1 MDLDQCRKD
10 INNLDKSLLELLA
23 QRRAVTR
30 KVIEDKLEK
39 GLDLRDPKRE
49 GEVLE
54 TLIKA
59 GRKLGLDAHFVTRVF
74 HEVIE
79 DSVRSQESFLQNNL
93 NPTTEK
99 MLCIAY
105 QGVEGAYSYLAGE
118 KFFRGQLDNCS
129 FEGYGNFSDVVAAVE
144 NGQADYAILPI
155 ENTTAGSINA
165 VYDLL
170 LATKLNI
177 VGEEIFPVQH
187 CLLSTEKAPLS
198 TIRRVYSH
206 YQALA
211 QCSDFLSRLKN
222 CVQETYMDTAEAAK
236 KISEDGDP
244 RQAAIASE
252 EAGRIYGLEVL
263 KRNLANQRE
272 NYTRFVIIAPR
283 PSQVDSRVPCK
294 TSLVLSTG
302 HHEGALLKA
311 LSILDHHKINLT
323 KLESRPMQGSPFT
336 YIFYLDFEGNA
347 TDPKIQE
354 ALVGLSG
361 ATNYLRI
368 LGTYPRERHD
378 KTRPS
383 IRSRVPEKVADPQEG
398 DTHEP
403 GTPAPEETAVTAIV
417 DKDPEGRSLTDLS
430 TKPGGTIIRIGET
443 ELGGSE
449 YVVFAGS
456 GCNSSMEQIGAH
468 VRQVSE
474 CGAMILHGSCLEAS
488 DSPFKTR
495 RINFDLLEILTT
507 AGKEFG
513 LPVMTEVESVLD
525 VAQAAQEADLMK
537 IGPRNM
543 QNFSL
548 LEEAGKTGRPIVLS
562 RGISATNEEFLEAAE
577 CVLVQGNQQ
586 VILCEQGIRIDER
599 NSRNTLDLGTV
610 ANIRRMTHLPIL
622 IDPSRAIDHGS
633 LVLPLASAS
642 KAFGAHGLIVNIRQN
657 GDEDPATN
665 ELALGFEDFAKLMTG
680 LYA

>member
-1 MDLDQCRKD
+1 
-10 INNLDKSLLELLA
+10 
-23 QRRAVTR
+23 
-30 KVIEDKLEK
+30 
-39 GLDLRDPKRE
+39 
-49 GEVLE
+49 
-54 TLIKA
+54 
-59 GRKLGLDAHFVTRVF
+59 
-74 HEVIE
+74 
-79 DSVRSQESFLQNNL
+79 
-93 NPTTEK
+93 

-105 QGVEGAYSYLAGE
+105 QGVEGAYSFLAGE

-129 FEGYGNFSDVVAAVE
+129 FEGYKSFADVVASVE
-144 NGQADYAILPI
+144 NGQADYAMLPI

-177 VGEEIFPVQH
+177 VGEEVFPVQH
-187 CLLSTEKAPLS
+187 CLLGVEKAPLS
-198 TIRRVYSH
+198 TIRRIYSH

-222 CVQETYMDTAEAAK
+222 CDQETYMDTAEAAK
-236 KISEDGDP
+236 KISAEADP
-244 RQAAIASE
+244 SQAAIASE
-252 EAGRIYGLEVL
+252 EAGRIYGLKVL

-272 NYTRFVIIAPR
+272 NFTRFVVVAPR

-311 LSILDHHKINLT
+311 LAILDEHKINLT

-347 TDPKIQE
+347 SDPKIQE
-354 ALVGLSG
+354 ALVRLSG

-383 IRSRVPEKVADPQEG
+383 TRSRVPEKTDIEEEAVAA
-398 DTHEP
+398 
-403 GTPAPEETAVTAIV
+403 PAPAEAVAPA
-417 DKDPEGRSLTDLS
+417 DSGNGEGRNLTDLS
-430 TKPGGTIIRIGET
+430 IKPEGTILRLGET

-449 YVVFAGS
+449 YVVFAGPD
-456 GCNSSMEQIGAH
+456 CISSMDQIGAH
-468 VRQVSE
+468 ARQVSE
-474 CGAMILHGSCLEAS
+474 CGAMVLHGSCLEAS

-495 RINFDLLEILTT
+495 RVNFNLLDVLPT
-507 AGKEFG
+507 AGKDFG
-513 LPVMTEVESVLD
+513 LPVMTEIESVLD
-525 VAQAAQEADLMK
+525 VAQAAQLADLLK

-548 LEEAGKTGRPIVLS
+548 LEEAGKTGRPIVLC
-562 RGISATNEEFLEAAE
+562 RGLSATNDEFLEAAE

-586 VILCEQGIRIDER
+586 VILCERGTRIDER

-610 ANIRRMTHLPIL
+610 ASIRQMTHLPVL
-622 IDPSRAIDHGS
+622 IDPSRAIDHSG

-642 KAFGAHGLIVNIRQN
+642 RAFGAHGLVVDVRQS
-657 GDEDPATN
+657 GN
-665 ELALGFEDFAKLMTG
+665 ESPGTDSLTLGFDEFSKLMSD
-680 LYA
+680 LYN

>member
-23 QRRAVTR
+23 QRRAISR
-30 KVIEDKLEK
+30 KVIEDKLER

-59 GRKLGLDAHFVTRVF
+59 GRELGLDAHFVTRVF
-74 HEVIE
+74 HEIIA
-79 DSVRSQESFLQNNL
+79 DSVRSQESFLQTNL
-93 NPTTEK
+93 NPATEK
-99 MLCIAY
+99 LLCIAY

-129 FEGYGNFSDVVAAVE
+129 FEGYKNFSDVVAAVE

-170 LATKLNI
+170 LATKLSI
-177 VGEEIFPVQH
+177 VGEEVFPVQH
-187 CLLSTEKAPLS
+187 CLLGIEKAPLS
-198 TIRRVYSH
+198 TIRRIYSH

-236 KISEDGDP
+236 KISEDRDP
-244 RQAAIASE
+244 EQAAIASE

-283 PSQVDSRVPCK
+283 PNQVDSRVPCK

-311 LSILDHHKINLT
+311 LSILEHHKINLT

-347 TDPKIQE
+347 SDPKIQE

-383 IRSRVPEKVADPQEG
+383 IRSRVPEKTGAPEDAG
-398 DTHEP
+398 DHEP
-403 GTPAPEETAVTAIV
+403 STPTPEEPTVAR
-417 DKDPEGRSLTDLS
+417 DPDGRSLTALS
-430 TKPGGTIIRIGET
+430 TKPAGTIIRIGET
-443 ELGGSE
+443 KLGGSE
-449 YVVFAGS
+449 YVVFAGPD
-456 GCNSSMEQIGAH
+456 CISSMDQIGAH
-468 VRQVSE
+468 ARQVSE
-474 CGAMILHGSCLEAS
+474 CGAMILHGSCLETN

-495 RINFDLLEILTT
+495 RINFELLEILAT

-513 LPVMTEVESVLD
+513 LPVMTEIESVLD
-525 VAQAAQEADLMK
+525 VAQAAQEVDLMK

-548 LEEAGKTGRPIVLS
+548 LEEAGKTGRPIVLT
-562 RGISATNEEFLEAAE
+562 RGISATNDEFLEAAE

-586 VILCEQGIRIDER
+586 VILCERGIRIDER

-610 ANIRRMTHLPIL
+610 ANIRRMTHLPVI
-622 IDPSRAIDHGS
+622 IDPTRAIEHGN

-642 KAFGAHGLIVNIRQN
+642 KAFGAHGLVVDVRQN
-657 GDEDPATN
+657 GNANPAADALT
-665 ELALGFEDFAKLMTG
+665 LGFEEFAKLMTG
-680 LYA
+680 LYT

>member
-10 INNLDKSLLELLA
+10 INSLDKSLLELLA
-23 QRRAVTR
+23 KRRTISR
-30 KVIEDKLEK
+30 KVIEDKLER
-39 GLDLRDPKRE
+39 GLDLRDPTRE

-74 HEVIE
+74 HEIIE

-93 NPTTEK
+93 NPSTEK

-105 QGVEGAYSYLAGE
+105 QGVEGAYSFLAGE

-129 FEGYGNFSDVVAAVE
+129 FEGYKSFADVVAAVE
-144 NGQADYAILPI
+144 NGQADYAMLPI

-177 VGEEIFPVQH
+177 VGEEVFPVQH
-187 CLLSTEKAPLS
+187 CLLGIEKAPLS
-198 TIRRVYSH
+198 TIRRIYSH

-222 CVQETYMDTAEAAK
+222 CDQETYMDTAEAAK
-236 KISEDGDP
+236 KISVEGDP
-244 RQAAIASE
+244 SQAAIASE
-252 EAGRIYGLEVL
+252 EAGRIYGLKVL

-272 NYTRFVIIAPR
+272 NFTRFVVVATR
-283 PSQVDSRVPCK
+283 PGQVDSRVPCK

-311 LSILDHHKINLT
+311 LAILDEHKINLT

-347 TDPKIQE
+347 SDPKIQE
-354 ALVGLSG
+354 ALVRLSG

-383 IRSRVPEKVADPQEG
+383 TRSRVPEKTDVEEEAAAA
-398 DTHEP
+398 TV
-403 GTPAPEETAVTAIV
+403 PEEAAAPAGGG
-417 DKDPEGRSLTDLS
+417 KGQGRNLTDLAI
-430 TKPGGTIIRIGET
+430 KPEGTILRLGET

-449 YVVFAGS
+449 YVVFAGPD
-456 GCNSSMEQIGAH
+456 CISSMDQIGAH
-468 VRQVSE
+468 ARQVSE
-474 CGAMILHGSCLEAS
+474 CGAMVLHGSCLETS

-495 RINFDLLEILTT
+495 RINFDLLDVLTT

-525 VAQAAQEADLMK
+525 VAQAAQLADLLK

-548 LEEAGKTGRPIVLS
+548 LEEAGKTGRPIVLC
-562 RGISATNEEFLEAAE
+562 RGLSATNDEFLEAAE

-586 VILCEQGIRIDER
+586 VILCERGTRIDER
-599 NSRNTLDLGTV
+599 NPRNTLDLGTV
-610 ANIRRMTHLPIL
+610 ASIRQMTHLPVL
-622 IDPSRAIDHGS
+622 IDPSRAIGHS
-633 LVLPLASAS
+633 RLVLPLASAS
-642 KAFGAHGLIVNIRQN
+642 RAFGAHGLVVDVRQN
-657 GDEDPATN
+657 GN
-665 ELALGFEDFAKLMTG
+665 ENPGTDSLTLGFDEFGKLMSD
-680 LYA
+680 LYN

>member
-10 INNLDKSLLELLA
+10 INSLDKSLLELLA
-23 QRRAVTR
+23 KRRTISR
-30 KVIEDKLEK
+30 KVIEDKLER
-39 GLDLRDPKRE
+39 GLDLRDPARE

-74 HEVIE
+74 HEIIE

-93 NPTTEK
+93 NPSTEK

-105 QGVEGAYSYLAGE
+105 QGVEGAYSFLAGE

-129 FEGYGNFSDVVAAVE
+129 FEGYKSFADVVAAVE
-144 NGQADYAILPI
+144 NGQADYAMLPI

-177 VGEEIFPVQH
+177 VGEEVFPVQH
-187 CLLSTEKAPLS
+187 CLLGIEKAPLS
-198 TIRRVYSH
+198 TIRRIYSH

-222 CVQETYMDTAEAAK
+222 CDQETYMDTAEAAK
-236 KISEDGDP
+236 KISAEADP
-244 RQAAIASE
+244 SQAAIASE
-252 EAGRIYGLEVL
+252 EAGRIYGLKVL
-263 KRNLANQRE
+263 KQNLANQRE
-272 NYTRFVIIAPR
+272 NFTRFVVVAPR

-311 LSILDHHKINLT
+311 LAILDEHKINLT

-347 TDPKIQE
+347 SDPKIQE
-354 ALVGLSG
+354 ALVRLSG

-383 IRSRVPEKVADPQEG
+383 TRSRVPEKTDVEEEAAAA
-398 DTHEP
+398 
-403 GTPAPEETAVTAIV
+403 PAPGEAAAPATGGNG
-417 DKDPEGRSLTDLS
+417 EGRNLTDLAI
-430 TKPGGTIIRIGET
+430 KPEGTILRLGET

-449 YVVFAGS
+449 YVVFAGPD
-456 GCNSSMEQIGAH
+456 CISSMDQIGAH
-468 VRQVSE
+468 ARQVSE
-474 CGAMILHGSCLEAS
+474 CGAMVLHGSCLEAS

-495 RINFDLLEILTT
+495 RINFDLLDVLTT
-507 AGKEFG
+507 AGKDFG

-525 VAQAAQEADLMK
+525 VAQAAQLADLLK

-548 LEEAGKTGRPIVLS
+548 LEEAGKTGRPIVLC
-562 RGISATNEEFLEAAE
+562 RGLSATNDEFLEAAE

-586 VILCEQGIRIDER
+586 VILCERGTRIDER
-599 NSRNTLDLGTV
+599 NPRNTLDLGTV
-610 ANIRRMTHLPIL
+610 ASIRQMTHLPVL
-622 IDPSRAIDHGS
+622 IDPSRAIDNSG

-642 KAFGAHGLIVNIRQN
+642 RAFGAHGLVVDVRQN
-657 GDEDPATN
+657 GN
-665 ELALGFEDFAKLMTG
+665 ENPETDSLTLGFDEFSKLMSD
-680 LYA
+680 LYN

>member
-10 INNLDKSLLELLA
+10 INSLDKSLLELLA
-23 QRRAVTR
+23 KRRTISR
-30 KVIEDKLEK
+30 KVIEDKLER
-39 GLDLRDPKRE
+39 GLDLRDPARE

-74 HEVIE
+74 HEIIE

-93 NPTTEK
+93 NPSTEK
-99 MLCIAY
+99 MLGIAY
-105 QGVEGAYSYLAGE
+105 QGVEGAYSFLAGE

-129 FEGYGNFSDVVAAVE
+129 FEGYKSFADVVAAVE
-144 NGQADYAILPI
+144 TGQADYAMLPI

-177 VGEEIFPVQH
+177 VGEEVFPVQH
-187 CLLSTEKAPLS
+187 CLLGIEKAPLS
-198 TIRRVYSH
+198 TIRRIYSH

-211 QCSDFLSRLKN
+211 QCSDFLSRLKS
-222 CVQETYMDTAEAAK
+222 CDQETYMDTAEAAK
-236 KISEDGDP
+236 KISAEADP
-244 RQAAIASE
+244 SQAAIASE
-252 EAGRIYGLEVL
+252 EAGRIYGLKVL

-272 NYTRFVIIAPR
+272 NFTRFVVVAPR

-311 LSILDHHKINLT
+311 LAILDEHKINLT

-347 TDPKIQE
+347 SDPKIQE
-354 ALVGLSG
+354 ALVRLSG

-383 IRSRVPEKVADPQEG
+383 TRSRVPEKTDVEEEAA
-398 DTHEP
+398 
-403 GTPAPEETAVTAIV
+403 PAPAPGEGTAPAASGNG
-417 DKDPEGRSLTDLS
+417 EGRNLTDLAI
-430 TKPGGTIIRIGET
+430 KPEGTILRLGET

-449 YVVFAGS
+449 YVVFAGPD
-456 GCNSSMEQIGAH
+456 CISSMDQIGAH
-468 VRQVSE
+468 ARQVSE
-474 CGAMILHGSCLEAS
+474 CGAMVLHGSCLEAS

-495 RINFDLLEILTT
+495 RINFDLLDVLTT
-507 AGKEFG
+507 AGKDFG

-525 VAQAAQEADLMK
+525 VAQAAQLADLLK

-548 LEEAGKTGRPIVLS
+548 LEEAGKTGRPIVLC
-562 RGISATNEEFLEAAE
+562 RGLSATNDEFLEAAE

-586 VILCEQGIRIDER
+586 VILCERGTRIDER

-610 ANIRRMTHLPIL
+610 ASIRQMTHLPVL
-622 IDPSRAIDHGS
+622 IDPSRAIDNSG

-642 KAFGAHGLIVNIRQN
+642 RAFGAHGLVVDMRQN
-657 GDEDPATN
+657 GN
-665 ELALGFEDFAKLMTG
+665 ETPGIDSLTLGFDEFSKLMSD
-680 LYA
+680 LYN

>member
-23 QRRAVTR
+23 QRRAISR
-30 KVIEDKLEK
+30 KVIEDKLER

-59 GRKLGLDAHFVTRVF
+59 GRELGLDAHFVTRVF
-74 HEVIE
+74 HEIIA
-79 DSVRSQESFLQNNL
+79 DSVRSQESFLQTNL
-93 NPTTEK
+93 NPATEK
-99 MLCIAY
+99 LLCIAY

-129 FEGYGNFSDVVAAVE
+129 FEGYKNFSDVVAAVE

-170 LATKLNI
+170 LATKLSI
-177 VGEEIFPVQH
+177 VGEEVFPVQH
-187 CLLSTEKAPLS
+187 CLLSIEKAPLS
-198 TIRRVYSH
+198 TIRRIYSH

-244 RQAAIASE
+244 EQAAIASE

-283 PSQVDSRVPCK
+283 PNQVDSRVPCK

-311 LSILDHHKINLT
+311 LSILEHHKINLT

-336 YIFYLDFEGNA
+336 YIFYLDFEGN
-347 TDPKIQE
+347 TSDPKIQE

-368 LGTYPRERHD
+368 LGTYPRERHE

-383 IRSRVPEKVADPQEG
+383 IRSRVPEKTAAPEDAG
-398 DTHEP
+398 DHEP
-403 GTPAPEETAVTAIV
+403 STPTPEEPTVAR
-417 DKDPEGRSLTDLS
+417 DPDGRSLTALS
-430 TKPGGTIIRIGET
+430 TKPAGTIIRIGET

-449 YVVFAGS
+449 YVVFAGPD
-456 GCNSSMEQIGAH
+456 CISSMDQIGAH
-468 VRQVSE
+468 ARQVSE
-474 CGAMILHGSCLEAS
+474 CGAMILHGSCLETN

-495 RINFDLLEILTT
+495 RINFELLEILAT

-513 LPVMTEVESVLD
+513 LPVMTEIESVLD
-525 VAQAAQEADLMK
+525 VAQAAQEVDLMK

-548 LEEAGKTGRPIVLS
+548 LEEAGKTGRPIVLT
-562 RGISATNEEFLEAAE
+562 RGISATNDEFLEAAE

-586 VILCEQGIRIDER
+586 VILCERGIRIDER

-610 ANIRRMTHLPIL
+610 ANIRRMTHLPVI
-622 IDPSRAIDHGS
+622 IDPTRAIEHGN

-642 KAFGAHGLIVNIRQN
+642 KAFGAHGLVVDVRQN
-657 GDEDPATN
+657 GNANPAADALT
-665 ELALGFEDFAKLMTG
+665 LGFEEFAKLMTG
-680 LYA
+680 LYT

>member
-23 QRRAVTR
+23 QRRAISR
-30 KVIEDKLEK
+30 KVIEDKLGR

-49 GEVLE
+49 GEILE

-59 GRKLGLDAHFVTRVF
+59 GRELGLDAHFVTRVF
-74 HEVIE
+74 HEIIA
-79 DSVRSQESFLQNNL
+79 DSVRSQESFLQTNL
-93 NPTTEK
+93 NPATEK
-99 MLCIAY
+99 LLCIAY

-118 KFFRGQLDNCS
+118 KFFRSQLDNCS
-129 FEGYGNFSDVVAAVE
+129 FEGYKNFSDVVAAVE

-170 LATKLNI
+170 LATKLSI
-177 VGEEIFPVQH
+177 VGEEVFPVQH
-187 CLLSTEKAPLS
+187 CLLSIEKTPLS
-198 TIRRVYSH
+198 TIRRIYSH

-244 RQAAIASE
+244 EQAAIASE
-252 EAGRIYGLEVL
+252 EAGRIYGREVL

-283 PSQVDSRVPCK
+283 PNQVDSRVPCK

-311 LSILDHHKINLT
+311 LSILEHHKINLT

-336 YIFYLDFEGNA
+336 YIFYLDFEGN
-347 TDPKIQE
+347 TSDPKIQE

-383 IRSRVPEKVADPQEG
+383 IRSRVPEKTAAAEDAG
-398 DTHEP
+398 DHEP
-403 GTPAPEETAVTAIV
+403 SIPAPKESTVV
-417 DKDPEGRSLTDLS
+417 RDPDGRSLTDLS
-430 TKPGGTIIRIGET
+430 TKPAGTIIRIGEA

-449 YVVFAGS
+449 YIVFAGPD
-456 GCNSSMEQIGAH
+456 CISSMDQIGAH
-468 VRQVSE
+468 ARQVSE
-474 CGAMILHGSCLEAS
+474 CGAMVLHGSCLEAS

-495 RINFDLLEILTT
+495 RINFELLEILAT

-513 LPVMTEVESVLD
+513 LPVMTEIESVLD
-525 VAQAAQEADLMK
+525 VAQAAQEVDLMK

-548 LEEAGKTGRPIVLS
+548 LEEAGKTGRPIVLA
-562 RGISATNEEFLEAAE
+562 RGISATNDEFLEAAE

-586 VILCEQGIRIDER
+586 VILCERGIRIDER

-610 ANIRRMTHLPIL
+610 ANIRQMTHLPVL
-622 IDPSRAIDHGS
+622 IDPSRAIEHGN

-642 KAFGAHGLIVNIRQN
+642 KAFGAHGLVVDVRQHGKAN
-657 GDEDPATN
+657 PAVD
-665 ELALGFEDFAKLMTG
+665 ALTLDFEEFAKLMTG
-680 LYA
+680 LYT

>member
-10 INNLDKSLLELLA
+10 INRIDKDILELLVK
-23 QRRAVTR
+23 RRGISR
-30 KVIEDKLEK
+30 KVIEDKIEK
-39 GLDLRDPKRE
+39 GLPLRDAVRE
-49 GEVLE
+49 GVVLE

-59 GRKLGLDAHFVTRVF
+59 GRKLELDAHFVTRVF
-74 HEVIE
+74 HEIIE

-93 NPTTEK
+93 NPSTDK
-99 MLCIAY
+99 MLCVAY
-105 QGVEGAYSYLAGE
+105 QGVEGAYSHLAGQ
-118 KFFRGQLDNCS
+118 KFFRGQIDNCS
-129 FEGYGNFSDVVAAVE
+129 FEGYKNFSDVVAAVE

-170 LATKLNI
+170 LATKLNV

-187 CLLSTEKAPLS
+187 CLLGLEKAPLS
-198 TIRRVYSH
+198 TIQRIYSH

-222 CVQETYMDTAEAAK
+222 CQQETYVDTAESARK
-236 KISEDGDP
+236 VSEDGDTS
-244 RQAAIASE
+244 QAAIASE
-252 EAGRIYGLEVL
+252 EAGRIYGLKVL

-283 PSQVDSRVPCK
+283 PNQVDSRVPCK

-311 LSILDHHKINLT
+311 LAILDNHKINLT

-347 TDPKIQE
+347 SDPKIQE

-383 IRSRVPEKVADPQEG
+383 TRSRVPEKISSTEENEDSP
-398 DTHEP
+398 DT
-403 GTPAPEETAVTAIV
+403 VTAGEQDTGKV
-417 DKDPEGRSLTDLS
+417 PAAAKPGGRNMTELAL
-430 TKPGGTIIRIGET
+430 KPGGTTIRIGET
-443 ELGGSE
+443 EIGGSE
-449 YVVFAGS
+449 YVVFAGPD
-456 GCNSSMEQIGAH
+456 CISSMDQIGAH

-474 CGAMILHGSCLEAS
+474 CGAMVLHGSCLES
-488 DSPFKTR
+488 TDSPFKTR
-495 RINFDLLEILTT
+495 RINFDLLEMLTR

-513 LPVMTEVESVLD
+513 LAVMTEVEAVLD
-525 VAQAAQEADLMK
+525 VAQAAQQVDLVK

-548 LEEAGKTGRPIVLS
+548 LEEAGKTGRPILLT
-562 RGISATNEEFLEAAE
+562 RGFSATNDEFLEAAE
-577 CVLVQGNQQ
+577 CVLAQGNQQ
-586 VILCEQGIRIDER
+586 VILCERGSRIEER
-599 NSRNTLDLGTV
+599 GSRNTLDLGTV
-610 ANIRRMTHLPIL
+610 ASFRQLTHLPIV
-622 IDPSRAIDHGS
+622 IDPARSIDQGN
-633 LVLPLASAS
+633 LVLPLARAS
-642 KAFGAHGLIVNIRQN
+642 IAFGAHGLVIDVRQD
-657 GDEDPATN
+657 GSKKAEDGA
-665 ELALGFEDFAKLMTG
+665 LILGFEEFGQLMTE

>member
-10 INNLDKSLLELLA
+10 INSLDKSLLELLA
-23 QRRAVTR
+23 KRRTVSR
-30 KVIEDKLEK
+30 KVIEDKLER
-39 GLDLRDPKRE
+39 GLDLRDPARE
-49 GEVLE
+49 GEVLD

-74 HEVIE
+74 HEIIE

-93 NPTTEK
+93 NPSTEK

-105 QGVEGAYSYLAGE
+105 QGVEGAYSFLAGE

-129 FEGYGNFSDVVAAVE
+129 FEGYKSFADVVASVE
-144 NGQADYAILPI
+144 NGQADYAMLPI

-177 VGEEIFPVQH
+177 VGEEVFPVQH
-187 CLLSTEKAPLS
+187 CLLGVEKAPLS
-198 TIRRVYSH
+198 TIRRIYSH

-222 CVQETYMDTAEAAK
+222 CDQETYMDTAEAAK
-236 KISEDGDP
+236 KISAEADP
-244 RQAAIASE
+244 SQAAIASE
-252 EAGRIYGLEVL
+252 EAGRIYGLKVL

-272 NYTRFVIIAPR
+272 NFTRFVVVAPR

-311 LSILDHHKINLT
+311 LAILDEHKINLT

-347 TDPKIQE
+347 SDPKIQE
-354 ALVGLSG
+354 ALVRLSG

-383 IRSRVPEKVADPQEG
+383 TRSRVPEKTDIEEEAVAA
-398 DTHEP
+398 
-403 GTPAPEETAVTAIV
+403 PAPAEAVAPA
-417 DKDPEGRSLTDLS
+417 DSGNGEGRNLTDLS
-430 TKPGGTIIRIGET
+430 IKPEGTILRLGET

-449 YVVFAGS
+449 YVVFAGPD
-456 GCNSSMEQIGAH
+456 CISSMDQIGAH
-468 VRQVSE
+468 ARQVSE
-474 CGAMILHGSCLEAS
+474 CGAMVLHGSCLEAS

-495 RINFDLLEILTT
+495 RVNFNLLDVLTT
-507 AGKEFG
+507 AGKDFG
-513 LPVMTEVESVLD
+513 LPVMTEIESVLD
-525 VAQAAQEADLMK
+525 VAQAAQLADLLK

-548 LEEAGKTGRPIVLS
+548 LEEAGKTGRPIVLC
-562 RGISATNEEFLEAAE
+562 RGLSATNDEFLEAAE

-586 VILCEQGIRIDER
+586 VILCERGTRIDER

-610 ANIRRMTHLPIL
+610 ASIRQMTHLPVL
-622 IDPSRAIDHGS
+622 IDPSRAIDHSG

-642 KAFGAHGLIVNIRQN
+642 RAFGAHGLVVDVRQS
-657 GDEDPATN
+657 GN
-665 ELALGFEDFAKLMTG
+665 ESPGTDSLTLGFDEFSKLMSD
-680 LYA
+680 LYN

>member
-10 INNLDKSLLELLA
+10 INSLDKSLLELLA
-23 QRRAVTR
+23 KRRTLSR
-30 KVIEDKLEK
+30 KVIEDKLER
-39 GLDLRDPKRE
+39 GLDLRDPTRE

-74 HEVIE
+74 HEIIE

-93 NPTTEK
+93 NPSTEK

-105 QGVEGAYSYLAGE
+105 QGVEGAYSFLAGE
-118 KFFRGQLDNCS
+118 KFFRAQLDNCS
-129 FEGYGNFSDVVAAVE
+129 FEGYKSFADVVAAVE
-144 NGQADYAILPI
+144 NGQADYAMLPI

-177 VGEEIFPVQH
+177 VGEEVFPVQH
-187 CLLSTEKAPLS
+187 CLLGIEKAPLS
-198 TIRRVYSH
+198 TIRRIYSH

-222 CVQETYMDTAEAAK
+222 CDQETYMDTAEAAK
-236 KISEDGDP
+236 KISAEGDP
-244 RQAAIASE
+244 SQAAIASE
-252 EAGRIYGLEVL
+252 EAGRIYGLKVL

-272 NYTRFVIIAPR
+272 NFTRFVVVAPR

-311 LSILDHHKINLT
+311 LAILDEHKINLT

-347 TDPKIQE
+347 SDPKIQE
-354 ALVGLSG
+354 ALVRLSG

-383 IRSRVPEKVADPQEG
+383 TRSRVPEKTDVEEEAAAA
-398 DTHEP
+398 
-403 GTPAPEETAVTAIV
+403 PAPEKATAPAGGGNG
-417 DKDPEGRSLTDLS
+417 EGRNLTDLAI
-430 TKPGGTIIRIGET
+430 KPEGTILRLGET
-443 ELGGSE
+443 ELGGAE
-449 YVVFAGS
+449 YIVFAGPD
-456 GCNSSMEQIGAH
+456 CISSMDQIGAH
-468 VRQVSE
+468 ARQVSE
-474 CGAMILHGSCLEAS
+474 CGAMVLHGSCLEAS

-495 RINFDLLEILTT
+495 RINFDLLDVLTT

-525 VAQAAQEADLMK
+525 VAQAAQLADLLK

-548 LEEAGKTGRPIVLS
+548 LEEAGKTGRPIVLC
-562 RGISATNEEFLEAAE
+562 RGLSATNDEFLEAAE

-586 VILCEQGIRIDER
+586 VILCERGTRIDER

-610 ANIRRMTHLPIL
+610 ASIRQMTHLPVL
-622 IDPSRAIDHGS
+622 IDPSRAIDHSG

-642 KAFGAHGLIVNIRQN
+642 RAFGAHGLVVDVRQN
-657 GDEDPATN
+657 GN
-665 ELALGFEDFAKLMTG
+665 ENPETDSLTLGFDEFGKLMSD
-680 LYA
+680 LYN

>member
-10 INNLDKSLLELLA
+10 INSLDKSLLELLA
-23 QRRAVTR
+23 KRRTISR
-30 KVIEDKLEK
+30 KVIEDKLER
-39 GLDLRDPKRE
+39 GLDLRDPTRE

-74 HEVIE
+74 HEIIE

-93 NPTTEK
+93 NPSTEK

-105 QGVEGAYSYLAGE
+105 QGVEGAYSFLAGE

-129 FEGYGNFSDVVAAVE
+129 FEGYKSFADVVAAVE
-144 NGQADYAILPI
+144 NGQADYAMLPI

-177 VGEEIFPVQH
+177 VGEEVFPVQH
-187 CLLSTEKAPLS
+187 CLLGVEKAPLS
-198 TIRRVYSH
+198 TIRRIYSH

-222 CVQETYMDTAEAAK
+222 CDQETYMDTAEAAK
-236 KISEDGDP
+236 KISAEGDP
-244 RQAAIASE
+244 SQAAIASE
-252 EAGRIYGLEVL
+252 EAGRIYGLKVL

-272 NYTRFVIIAPR
+272 NFTRFVIVAPR
-283 PSQVDSRVPCK
+283 PSQVDSRIPCK

-311 LSILDHHKINLT
+311 LAILDEHKINLT

-347 TDPKIQE
+347 SDPKIQE
-354 ALVGLSG
+354 ALVRLSG

-383 IRSRVPEKVADPQEG
+383 TRSRVPEKTDVEEEAAAA
-398 DTHEP
+398 
-403 GTPAPEETAVTAIV
+403 PAPEKAAA
-417 DKDPEGRSLTDLS
+417 PAGSGNGEGRNLTDLAI
-430 TKPGGTIIRIGET
+430 KPEGTILRLGET

-449 YVVFAGS
+449 YVVFAGPD
-456 GCNSSMEQIGAH
+456 CISSMNQIGAH
-468 VRQVSE
+468 ARQVSE
-474 CGAMILHGSCLEAS
+474 CGAMVLHGSCLEAS

-495 RINFDLLEILTT
+495 RINFDLLDVLTT

-525 VAQAAQEADLMK
+525 VAQAAQLADLLK

-548 LEEAGKTGRPIVLS
+548 LEEAGKTGRPIVLC
-562 RGISATNEEFLEAAE
+562 RGLSATNDEFLEAAE

-586 VILCEQGIRIDER
+586 VILCERGTRIDER

-610 ANIRRMTHLPIL
+610 ASIRKMTHLPVL
-622 IDPSRAIDHGS
+622 IDPSRAIDHSG

-642 KAFGAHGLIVNIRQN
+642 RAFGAHGLVVDVRQN
-657 GDEDPATN
+657 GN
-665 ELALGFEDFAKLMTG
+665 ENSGTDSLTLGFDEFGKLMSD
-680 LYA
+680 LYN

>member
-10 INNLDKSLLELLA
+10 INRLDKSLLELLA
-23 QRRAVTR
+23 KRRTISR
-30 KVIEDKLEK
+30 KVIEDKLER
-39 GLDLRDPKRE
+39 GLDLRDPTRE

-74 HEVIE
+74 HEIIE

-93 NPTTEK
+93 NPSTEK

-105 QGVEGAYSYLAGE
+105 QGVEGAYSFLAGE

-129 FEGYGNFSDVVAAVE
+129 FEGYKSFADVVAAVE
-144 NGQADYAILPI
+144 NGQADYAMLPI

-177 VGEEIFPVQH
+177 VGEEVFPVQH
-187 CLLSTEKAPLS
+187 CLLGVEKAPLS
-198 TIRRVYSH
+198 TIRRIYSH

-222 CVQETYMDTAEAAK
+222 CDQETYMDTAEAAK
-236 KISEDGDP
+236 KISAEGDP
-244 RQAAIASE
+244 SQAAIASE
-252 EAGRIYGLEVL
+252 EAGRIYGLKVL

-272 NYTRFVIIAPR
+272 NFTRFVIVAPR
-283 PSQVDSRVPCK
+283 PSKVDSRIPCK

-311 LSILDHHKINLT
+311 LAILDEHKINLT

-347 TDPKIQE
+347 SDPKIQE
-354 ALVGLSG
+354 ALVRLSG

-383 IRSRVPEKVADPQEG
+383 TRSRVPEKTDVEEEAAAA
-398 DTHEP
+398 
-403 GTPAPEETAVTAIV
+403 PAPEKAAA
-417 DKDPEGRSLTDLS
+417 PAGGGNGEGRNLTDLAI
-430 TKPGGTIIRIGET
+430 KPEGTILRLGET

-449 YVVFAGS
+449 YVVFAGPD
-456 GCNSSMEQIGAH
+456 CISSMNQIGAH
-468 VRQVSE
+468 ARQVSE
-474 CGAMILHGSCLEAS
+474 CGAMVLHGSCLEAS

-495 RINFDLLEILTT
+495 RINFDLLDVLTT

-525 VAQAAQEADLMK
+525 VAQAAQLADLLK

-548 LEEAGKTGRPIVLS
+548 LEEAGKTGRPIVLC
-562 RGISATNEEFLEAAE
+562 RGLSATNDEFLEAAE

-586 VILCEQGIRIDER
+586 VILCERGTRIDER

-610 ANIRRMTHLPIL
+610 ASIRKMTHLPVL
-622 IDPSRAIDHGS
+622 IDPSRAIDHSG

-642 KAFGAHGLIVNIRQN
+642 RAFGAHGLVVDVRQN
-657 GDEDPATN
+657 GN
-665 ELALGFEDFAKLMTG
+665 ENSETDSLTLGFDEFGKLMSD
-680 LYA
+680 LYN

>member
-10 INNLDKSLLELLA
+10 INSLDKSLLELLA
-23 QRRAVTR
+23 KRRTISR
-30 KVIEDKLEK
+30 KVIEDKLER
-39 GLDLRDPKRE
+39 GLDLRDPARE

-74 HEVIE
+74 HEIIE

-93 NPTTEK
+93 NPSTEK

-105 QGVEGAYSYLAGE
+105 QGVEGAYSFLAGE

-129 FEGYGNFSDVVAAVE
+129 FEGYKSFADVVAAVE
-144 NGQADYAILPI
+144 TGQADYAMLPI

-177 VGEEIFPVQH
+177 VGEEVFPVQH
-187 CLLSTEKAPLS
+187 CLLGIEKAPLS
-198 TIRRVYSH
+198 TIRRIYSH

-222 CVQETYMDTAEAAK
+222 CDQETYMDTAEAAK
-236 KISEDGDP
+236 KISAEADP
-244 RQAAIASE
+244 SQAAIASE
-252 EAGRIYGLEVL
+252 EAGRIYGLKVL

-272 NYTRFVIIAPR
+272 NFTRFVVVAPR

-311 LSILDHHKINLT
+311 LAILDEHKINLT

-347 TDPKIQE
+347 SDPKIQE
-354 ALVGLSG
+354 ALVRLSG

-383 IRSRVPEKVADPQEG
+383 TRSRVPEKTDVEEEAA
-398 DTHEP
+398 
-403 GTPAPEETAVTAIV
+403 PAPAPGEGTAPAASGNG
-417 DKDPEGRSLTDLS
+417 EGRNLTDLAI
-430 TKPGGTIIRIGET
+430 KPEGTILRLGET

-449 YVVFAGS
+449 YVVFAGPD
-456 GCNSSMEQIGAH
+456 CISSMDQIGAH
-468 VRQVSE
+468 ARQVSE
-474 CGAMILHGSCLEAS
+474 CGAMVLHGSCLEAS

-495 RINFDLLEILTT
+495 RINFDLLDVLTT
-507 AGKEFG
+507 AGKDFG

-525 VAQAAQEADLMK
+525 VAQAAQLADLLK

-548 LEEAGKTGRPIVLS
+548 LEEAGKTGRPIVLC
-562 RGISATNEEFLEAAE
+562 RGLSATNDEFLEAAE

-586 VILCEQGIRIDER
+586 VILCERGTRIDER

-610 ANIRRMTHLPIL
+610 ASIRQMTHLPVL
-622 IDPSRAIDHGS
+622 IDPSRAIDNSG

-642 KAFGAHGLIVNIRQN
+642 RAFGAHGLVVDMRQN
-657 GDEDPATN
+657 GN
-665 ELALGFEDFAKLMTG
+665 ENPGIDSLTLGFDEFSKLMSD
-680 LYA
+680 LYN

>member
-10 INNLDKSLLELLA
+10 INSLDKSLLELLA
-23 QRRAVTR
+23 KRRTISR
-30 KVIEDKLEK
+30 KVIEDKLER
-39 GLDLRDPKRE
+39 GLDLRDPTRE

-74 HEVIE
+74 HEIIE

-93 NPTTEK
+93 NPSTEK

-105 QGVEGAYSYLAGE
+105 QGVEGAYSFLAGE

-129 FEGYGNFSDVVAAVE
+129 FEGYKSFADVVAAVE
-144 NGQADYAILPI
+144 NGQADYAMLPI

-177 VGEEIFPVQH
+177 VGEEVFPVQH
-187 CLLSTEKAPLS
+187 CLLGVEKAPLS
-198 TIRRVYSH
+198 TIRRIYSH

-222 CVQETYMDTAEAAK
+222 CDQETYMDTAEAAK
-236 KISEDGDP
+236 KISAEGDP
-244 RQAAIASE
+244 SQAAIASE
-252 EAGRIYGLEVL
+252 EAGRIYGLKVL

-272 NYTRFVIIAPR
+272 NFTRFVIVAPR
-283 PSQVDSRVPCK
+283 PSKVDSRIPCK

-311 LSILDHHKINLT
+311 LAILDEHKINLT

-347 TDPKIQE
+347 SDPKIQE
-354 ALVGLSG
+354 ALVRLSG

-383 IRSRVPEKVADPQEG
+383 TRSRVPEKTDGEEDAAAA
-398 DTHEP
+398 
-403 GTPAPEETAVTAIV
+403 PAPEKAAA
-417 DKDPEGRSLTDLS
+417 PAGSGNGEGRNLTDLAI
-430 TKPGGTIIRIGET
+430 KPEGTILRLGET

-449 YVVFAGS
+449 YVVFAGPD
-456 GCNSSMEQIGAH
+456 CISSMNQIGAH
-468 VRQVSE
+468 ARQVSE
-474 CGAMILHGSCLEAS
+474 CGAMVLHGSCLEAS

-495 RINFDLLEILTT
+495 RINFDLLDVLTT

-525 VAQAAQEADLMK
+525 VAQAAQLADLLK

-548 LEEAGKTGRPIVLS
+548 LEEAGKTGRPIVLC
-562 RGISATNEEFLEAAE
+562 RGLSATNDEFLEAAE

-586 VILCEQGIRIDER
+586 VILCERGTRIDER

-610 ANIRRMTHLPIL
+610 ASIRKMTHLPVL
-622 IDPSRAIDHGS
+622 IDPSRAIDHSG

-642 KAFGAHGLIVNIRQN
+642 RAFGAHGLVVDVRQN
-657 GDEDPATN
+657 GN
-665 ELALGFEDFAKLMTG
+665 ENSGTDSLTLGFDEFGKLMSD
-680 LYA
+680 LYN

>member
-10 INNLDKSLLELLA
+10 INSLDKSLLELLA
-23 QRRAVTR
+23 KRRTISR
-30 KVIEDKLEK
+30 KVIEDKLER
-39 GLDLRDPKRE
+39 GLDLRDPTRE

-74 HEVIE
+74 HEIIE

-93 NPTTEK
+93 NPSTEK

-105 QGVEGAYSYLAGE
+105 QGVEGAYSFLAGE

-129 FEGYGNFSDVVAAVE
+129 FEGYKSFADVVAAVE
-144 NGQADYAILPI
+144 NGQADYAMLPI

-177 VGEEIFPVQH
+177 VGEEVFPVQH
-187 CLLSTEKAPLS
+187 CLLGVEKAPLS
-198 TIRRVYSH
+198 TIRRIYSH

-222 CVQETYMDTAEAAK
+222 CDQETYMDTAEAAK
-236 KISEDGDP
+236 KISAEGDP
-244 RQAAIASE
+244 SQAAIASE
-252 EAGRIYGLEVL
+252 EAGRIYGLKVL

-272 NYTRFVIIAPR
+272 NFTRFVVVAPR

-311 LSILDHHKINLT
+311 LAILDEHKINLT

-347 TDPKIQE
+347 SDPKIQE
-354 ALVGLSG
+354 ALVRLSG

-383 IRSRVPEKVADPQEG
+383 TRSRVPEKTDVEEEAAAA
-398 DTHEP
+398 
-403 GTPAPEETAVTAIV
+403 PAPEKTGAPAGGGNG
-417 DKDPEGRSLTDLS
+417 EGRNLTDLAI
-430 TKPGGTIIRIGET
+430 KPEGTILRLGET
-443 ELGGSE
+443 ELGGDE
-449 YVVFAGS
+449 YVVFAGPD
-456 GCNSSMEQIGAH
+456 CISSMDQIGAH
-468 VRQVSE
+468 ARQVSE
-474 CGAMILHGSCLEAS
+474 CGAMVLHGSCLEAS

-495 RINFDLLEILTT
+495 RINFDLLDVLTT

-525 VAQAAQEADLMK
+525 VAQAAQLADLLK

-548 LEEAGKTGRPIVLS
+548 LEEAGKTGRPIVLC
-562 RGISATNEEFLEAAE
+562 RGLSATNDEFLEAAE

-586 VILCEQGIRIDER
+586 VILCERGTRIDER
-599 NSRNTLDLGTV
+599 NPRNTLDLGTV
-610 ANIRRMTHLPIL
+610 ASIRQMTHLPVL
-622 IDPSRAIDHGS
+622 IDPSRAIDHSG

-642 KAFGAHGLIVNIRQN
+642 RAFGAHGLVVDVRQN
-657 GDEDPATN
+657 GN
-665 ELALGFEDFAKLMTG
+665 ENPGTDSLTLGFDEFGKLMSD
-680 LYA
+680 LYN

>member
-10 INNLDKSLLELLA
+10 INSLDKSLLELLA
-23 QRRAVTR
+23 KRRTISR
-30 KVIEDKLEK
+30 KVIEDKLER
-39 GLDLRDPKRE
+39 GLDLRDPTRE

-74 HEVIE
+74 HEIIE

-93 NPTTEK
+93 NPSTEK

-105 QGVEGAYSYLAGE
+105 QGVEGAYSFLAGE
-118 KFFRGQLDNCS
+118 KFFRSQLDNCS
-129 FEGYGNFSDVVAAVE
+129 FEGYKSFADVVAAVE
-144 NGQADYAILPI
+144 NGQADYAMLPI

-177 VGEEIFPVQH
+177 VGEEVFPVQH
-187 CLLSTEKAPLS
+187 CLLGVEKAPLS
-198 TIRRVYSH
+198 TIRRIYSH

-222 CVQETYMDTAEAAK
+222 CDQETYMDTAEAAK
-236 KISEDGDP
+236 KISAEGDP
-244 RQAAIASE
+244 SQAAIASE
-252 EAGRIYGLEVL
+252 EAGRIYGLKVL

-272 NYTRFVIIAPR
+272 NFTRFVIVAPR
-283 PSQVDSRVPCK
+283 PSKVDSRIPCK

-311 LSILDHHKINLT
+311 LAILDEHKINLT

-347 TDPKIQE
+347 SDPKIQE
-354 ALVGLSG
+354 ALVRLSG

-383 IRSRVPEKVADPQEG
+383 TRSRVPEKTDVEEEAAAA
-398 DTHEP
+398 
-403 GTPAPEETAVTAIV
+403 PAPEKAAA
-417 DKDPEGRSLTDLS
+417 PAGGGNGEGRNLTDLAI
-430 TKPGGTIIRIGET
+430 KPEGTILRLGET

-449 YVVFAGS
+449 YVVFAGPD
-456 GCNSSMEQIGAH
+456 CISSMDQIGAH
-468 VRQVSE
+468 ARQVSE
-474 CGAMILHGSCLEAS
+474 CGAMVLHGSCLEAS

-495 RINFDLLEILTT
+495 RINFDLLDVLTT

-525 VAQAAQEADLMK
+525 VAQAAQLADLLK

-548 LEEAGKTGRPIVLS
+548 LEEAGKTGRPIVLC
-562 RGISATNEEFLEAAE
+562 RGLSATNDEFLEAAE

-586 VILCEQGIRIDER
+586 VILCERGTRIDER
-599 NSRNTLDLGTV
+599 NSRNTLDLGAV
-610 ANIRRMTHLPIL
+610 ASIRKMTHLPVL
-622 IDPSRAIDHGS
+622 IDPSRAIDHSG

-642 KAFGAHGLIVNIRQN
+642 RAFGAHGLVVDVRQN
-657 GDEDPATN
+657 GN
-665 ELALGFEDFAKLMTG
+665 ENSGTDSLTLGFDEFGKLMSD
-680 LYA
+680 LYN

>member
-10 INNLDKSLLELLA
+10 INSLDKSLLELLA
-23 QRRAVTR
+23 KRRTISR
-30 KVIEDKLEK
+30 KVIEDKLER
-39 GLDLRDPKRE
+39 GLDLRDPTRE

-74 HEVIE
+74 HEIIE
-79 DSVRSQESFLQNNL
+79 DSVRSQESFLQSNL
-93 NPTTEK
+93 NPSTEK

-105 QGVEGAYSYLAGE
+105 QGVEGAYSFLAGE

-129 FEGYGNFSDVVAAVE
+129 FEGYKSFADVVAAVE
-144 NGQADYAILPI
+144 NGQADYAMLPI

-177 VGEEIFPVQH
+177 VGEEVFPVQH
-187 CLLSTEKAPLS
+187 CLLGVEKAPLS
-198 TIRRVYSH
+198 TIRRIYSH

-222 CVQETYMDTAEAAK
+222 CDQETYMDTAEAAK
-236 KISEDGDP
+236 KISAEGDP
-244 RQAAIASE
+244 SQAAIASE
-252 EAGRIYGLEVL
+252 EAGRIYGLKVL

-272 NYTRFVIIAPR
+272 NFTRFVIVAPR
-283 PSQVDSRVPCK
+283 PSQVDSRIPCK

-311 LSILDHHKINLT
+311 LAILDEHKINLT

-347 TDPKIQE
+347 SDPKIQE
-354 ALVGLSG
+354 ALVRLSG

-383 IRSRVPEKVADPQEG
+383 TRSRVPEKTDVEEEAAAA
-398 DTHEP
+398 
-403 GTPAPEETAVTAIV
+403 PAPEKAAA
-417 DKDPEGRSLTDLS
+417 PAGGGNGEGRNLTDLAI
-430 TKPGGTIIRIGET
+430 KPKGTILRLGET

-449 YVVFAGS
+449 YVVFAGPD
-456 GCNSSMEQIGAH
+456 CISSMNQIGAH
-468 VRQVSE
+468 ARQVSE
-474 CGAMILHGSCLEAS
+474 CGAMVLHGSCLEAS

-495 RINFDLLEILTT
+495 RINFDLLDVLTT

-525 VAQAAQEADLMK
+525 VAQAAQLSDLLK

-548 LEEAGKTGRPIVLS
+548 LEEAGKTGRPIVLC
-562 RGISATNEEFLEAAE
+562 RGLSATNDEFLEAAE

-586 VILCEQGIRIDER
+586 VILCERGTRIDER

-610 ANIRRMTHLPIL
+610 ASIRKMTHLPVL
-622 IDPSRAIDHGS
+622 IDPSRAIDHSG

-642 KAFGAHGLIVNIRQN
+642 RAFGAHGLVVDVRQN
-657 GDEDPATN
+657 GN
-665 ELALGFEDFAKLMTG
+665 ENPGTDSLTLGFDEFGKLMSD
-680 LYA
+680 LYN

>member
-10 INNLDKSLLELLA
+10 INSLDKSLLELLA
-23 QRRAVTR
+23 KRRTVSR
-30 KVIEDKLEK
+30 KVIEDKLER
-39 GLDLRDPKRE
+39 GLDLRDPARE
-49 GEVLE
+49 GEVLD

-74 HEVIE
+74 HEIIE

-93 NPTTEK
+93 NPSTEK

-105 QGVEGAYSYLAGE
+105 QGVEGAYSFLAGE

-129 FEGYGNFSDVVAAVE
+129 FEGYKSFADVVASVE
-144 NGQADYAILPI
+144 NGQADYAMLPI

-177 VGEEIFPVQH
+177 VGEEVFPVQH
-187 CLLSTEKAPLS
+187 CLLGIEKAPLS
-198 TIRRVYSH
+198 TIRRIYSH

-222 CVQETYMDTAEAAK
+222 CDQETYMDTAEAAK
-236 KISEDGDP
+236 KISAEADP
-244 RQAAIASE
+244 SQAAIASE
-252 EAGRIYGLEVL
+252 EAGRIYGLKVL

-272 NYTRFVIIAPR
+272 NFTRFVVVAPR

-311 LSILDHHKINLT
+311 LAILDEHKINLT

-347 TDPKIQE
+347 SDPKIQE
-354 ALVGLSG
+354 ALVRLSG

-383 IRSRVPEKVADPQEG
+383 TRSRVPEKTDIEEEAVAA
-398 DTHEP
+398 
-403 GTPAPEETAVTAIV
+403 PAPAEAVAPA
-417 DKDPEGRSLTDLS
+417 DSGNGEGRNLTDLS
-430 TKPGGTIIRIGET
+430 IKPEGTILRLGET

-449 YVVFAGS
+449 YVVFAGPD
-456 GCNSSMEQIGAH
+456 CISSMDQIGAH
-468 VRQVSE
+468 ARQVSE
-474 CGAMILHGSCLEAS
+474 CGAMVLHGSCLEAS

-495 RINFDLLEILTT
+495 RVNFDLLDVLTT
-507 AGKEFG
+507 AGKDFG
-513 LPVMTEVESVLD
+513 LPVMTEIESVLD
-525 VAQAAQEADLMK
+525 VAQAAQLADLLK

-548 LEEAGKTGRPIVLS
+548 LEEAGKTGRPIVLC
-562 RGISATNEEFLEAAE
+562 RGLSATNDEFLEAAE

-586 VILCEQGIRIDER
+586 VILCERGTRIDER

-610 ANIRRMTHLPIL
+610 ASIRQMTHLPVL
-622 IDPSRAIDHGS
+622 IDPSRAIDHSG

-642 KAFGAHGLIVNIRQN
+642 RAFGAHGLVVDVRQS
-657 GDEDPATN
+657 GN
-665 ELALGFEDFAKLMTG
+665 ESPGTDSLTLGFDEFSKLMSD
-680 LYA
+680 LYN

>member
-10 INNLDKSLLELLA
+10 INSLDKSLLELLA
-23 QRRAVTR
+23 KRRTISR
-30 KVIEDKLEK
+30 KVIEDKLER
-39 GLDLRDPKRE
+39 GLDLRDPARE

-74 HEVIE
+74 HEIIE
-79 DSVRSQESFLQNNL
+79 DSVRSQESFLQSNL
-93 NPTTEK
+93 NPSTEK

-105 QGVEGAYSYLAGE
+105 QGVEGAYSFLAGE

-129 FEGYGNFSDVVAAVE
+129 FEGYKSFADVVAAVE
-144 NGQADYAILPI
+144 NGQADYAMLPI

-177 VGEEIFPVQH
+177 VGEEVFPVQH
-187 CLLSTEKAPLS
+187 CLLGVEKAPLS
-198 TIRRVYSH
+198 TIRRIYSH

-222 CVQETYMDTAEAAK
+222 CDQETYMDTAEAAK
-236 KISEDGDP
+236 KISAEADP
-244 RQAAIASE
+244 SQAAIASE
-252 EAGRIYGLEVL
+252 EAGRIYGLKVL

-272 NYTRFVIIAPR
+272 NFTRFVVVAPR

-311 LSILDHHKINLT
+311 LAILDEHKINLT

-347 TDPKIQE
+347 SDPKIQE
-354 ALVGLSG
+354 ALVRLSG

-383 IRSRVPEKVADPQEG
+383 TRSRVPEKTDVEEEAA
-398 DTHEP
+398 
-403 GTPAPEETAVTAIV
+403 PAPAPGEGAA
-417 DKDPEGRSLTDLS
+417 PAGGGNGEGRNLTDLAI
-430 TKPGGTIIRIGET
+430 KPEGTILRLGET

-449 YVVFAGS
+449 YIVFAGPD
-456 GCNSSMEQIGAH
+456 CISSMDQIGAH
-468 VRQVSE
+468 ARQVSE
-474 CGAMILHGSCLEAS
+474 CGAMVLHGSCLEAS

-495 RINFDLLEILTT
+495 RINFDLLDVLTT
-507 AGKEFG
+507 AGKDFG

-525 VAQAAQEADLMK
+525 VAQAAQLADLLK

-548 LEEAGKTGRPIVLS
+548 LEEAGKTGRPIVLC
-562 RGISATNEEFLEAAE
+562 RGLSATNDEFLEAAE

-586 VILCEQGIRIDER
+586 VILCERGTRIDER
-599 NSRNTLDLGTV
+599 NPRNTLDLGTV
-610 ANIRRMTHLPIL
+610 ASIRQMTHLPVL
-622 IDPSRAIDHGS
+622 IDPSRAIDNSG

-642 KAFGAHGLIVNIRQN
+642 RAFGAHGLVVDVRQN
-657 GDEDPATN
+657 GN
-665 ELALGFEDFAKLMTG
+665 ENPETDSLTLGFDEFSKLMSD
-680 LYA
+680 LYN

>member
-10 INNLDKSLLELLA
+10 INSLDKSLLELLA
-23 QRRAVTR
+23 KRRTISR
-30 KVIEDKLEK
+30 KVIEDKLER
-39 GLDLRDPKRE
+39 GLDLRDPTRE

-74 HEVIE
+74 HEIIE

-93 NPTTEK
+93 NPSTEK

-105 QGVEGAYSYLAGE
+105 QGVEGAYSFLAGE

-129 FEGYGNFSDVVAAVE
+129 FEGYKSFADVVAAVE
-144 NGQADYAILPI
+144 NGQADYAMLPI

-177 VGEEIFPVQH
+177 VGEEVFPVQH
-187 CLLSTEKAPLS
+187 CLLGVEKAPLS
-198 TIRRVYSH
+198 TIRRIYSH

-222 CVQETYMDTAEAAK
+222 CDQETYMDTAEAAK
-236 KISEDGDP
+236 KISAEGDP
-244 RQAAIASE
+244 SQAAIASE
-252 EAGRIYGLEVL
+252 EAGRIYGLKVL

-272 NYTRFVIIAPR
+272 NFTRFVIVAPR
-283 PSQVDSRVPCK
+283 PSQVDSRIPCK

-311 LSILDHHKINLT
+311 LAILDEHKINLT

-347 TDPKIQE
+347 SDPKIQE
-354 ALVGLSG
+354 ALVRLSG

-383 IRSRVPEKVADPQEG
+383 TRSRVPEKTDVEEEAAAA
-398 DTHEP
+398 
-403 GTPAPEETAVTAIV
+403 PAPEKAAA
-417 DKDPEGRSLTDLS
+417 PAGGGNGEGRNLTDLAI
-430 TKPGGTIIRIGET
+430 KPEGTILRLGET

-449 YVVFAGS
+449 YVVFAGPD
-456 GCNSSMEQIGAH
+456 CISSMNQIGAH
-468 VRQVSE
+468 ARQVSE
-474 CGAMILHGSCLEAS
+474 CGAMVLHGSCLEAS

-495 RINFDLLEILTT
+495 RINFDLLDVLTT

-525 VAQAAQEADLMK
+525 VAQAAQLSDLLK

-548 LEEAGKTGRPIVLS
+548 LEEAGKTGRPIVLC
-562 RGISATNEEFLEAAE
+562 RGLSATNDEFLEAAE

-586 VILCEQGIRIDER
+586 VILCERGTRIDER

-610 ANIRRMTHLPIL
+610 ASIRKMTHLPVL
-622 IDPSRAIDHGS
+622 IDPSRAIDHSG

-642 KAFGAHGLIVNIRQN
+642 RAFGAHGLVVDVRQN
-657 GDEDPATN
+657 GN
-665 ELALGFEDFAKLMTG
+665 ENSGTDSLTLGFDEFGKLMSD
-680 LYA
+680 LYN

>member
-23 QRRAVTR
+23 QRRAISR
-30 KVIEDKLEK
+30 KVIEDKLER

-59 GRKLGLDAHFVTRVF
+59 GRELGLDAHFVTRVF
-74 HEVIE
+74 HEIIA
-79 DSVRSQESFLQNNL
+79 DSVRSQESFLQTNL
-93 NPTTEK
+93 NPATEK
-99 MLCIAY
+99 LLCIAY

-129 FEGYGNFSDVVAAVE
+129 FEGYKNFSDVVAAVE

-170 LATKLNI
+170 LATKLSI
-177 VGEEIFPVQH
+177 VGEEVFPVQH
-187 CLLSTEKAPLS
+187 CLLSIEKAPLS
-198 TIRRVYSH
+198 TIRRIYSH

-236 KISEDGDP
+236 KISEDRDP
-244 RQAAIASE
+244 EQAAIASE

-283 PSQVDSRVPCK
+283 PNQVDSRVPCK

-311 LSILDHHKINLT
+311 LSILEHHKINLT

-347 TDPKIQE
+347 SDPKIQE

-383 IRSRVPEKVADPQEG
+383 IRSRVPEKTGAPEDAG
-398 DTHEP
+398 DHEP
-403 GTPAPEETAVTAIV
+403 STPTPEEPTVAR
-417 DKDPEGRSLTDLS
+417 DPDGRSLTALS
-430 TKPGGTIIRIGET
+430 TKPAGTIIRIGET

-449 YVVFAGS
+449 YVVFAGPD
-456 GCNSSMEQIGAH
+456 CISSMDQIGAH
-468 VRQVSE
+468 ARQVSE
-474 CGAMILHGSCLEAS
+474 CGAMILHGSCLETN

-495 RINFDLLEILTT
+495 RINFELLEILAT

-513 LPVMTEVESVLD
+513 LPVMTEIESVLD
-525 VAQAAQEADLMK
+525 VAQAAQEVDLMK

-548 LEEAGKTGRPIVLS
+548 LEEAGKTGRPIVLT
-562 RGISATNEEFLEAAE
+562 RGISATNDEFLEAAE

-586 VILCEQGIRIDER
+586 VILCERGIRIDER

-610 ANIRRMTHLPIL
+610 ANIRRMTHLPVI
-622 IDPSRAIDHGS
+622 IDPTRAIEHGN

-642 KAFGAHGLIVNIRQN
+642 KAFGAHGLVVDVRQN
-657 GDEDPATN
+657 GNANPAADALT
-665 ELALGFEDFAKLMTG
+665 LGFEEFAKLMTG
-680 LYA
+680 LYT

>member
-23 QRRAVTR
+23 QRRAISR
-30 KVIEDKLEK
+30 KVIEDKLER

-59 GRKLGLDAHFVTRVF
+59 GRELGLDAHFVTRVF
-74 HEVIE
+74 HEIIA
-79 DSVRSQESFLQNNL
+79 DSVRSQESFLQTNL
-93 NPTTEK
+93 NPATEK
-99 MLCIAY
+99 LLCIAY

-129 FEGYGNFSDVVAAVE
+129 FEGYKNFSDVVAAVE

-170 LATKLNI
+170 LATKLSI
-177 VGEEIFPVQH
+177 VGEEVFPVQH
-187 CLLSTEKAPLS
+187 CLLGIEKAPLS
-198 TIRRVYSH
+198 TIRRIYSH

-236 KISEDGDP
+236 KISEDRDP
-244 RQAAIASE
+244 EQAAIASE

-283 PSQVDSRVPCK
+283 PNQVDSRVPCK

-311 LSILDHHKINLT
+311 LSILEHHKINLT

-347 TDPKIQE
+347 SDPKIQE

-383 IRSRVPEKVADPQEG
+383 IRSRVPEKTGAPEDAG
-398 DTHEP
+398 DHEP
-403 GTPAPEETAVTAIV
+403 STPTPEEPTVAR
-417 DKDPEGRSLTDLS
+417 DPDGRSLTALS
-430 TKPGGTIIRIGET
+430 TKPAGTIIRIGET

-449 YVVFAGS
+449 YVVFAGPD
-456 GCNSSMEQIGAH
+456 CISSMDQIGAH
-468 VRQVSE
+468 ARQVSE
-474 CGAMILHGSCLEAS
+474 CGAMILHGSCLETN

-495 RINFDLLEILTT
+495 RINFEFLEILAT

-513 LPVMTEVESVLD
+513 LPVMTEIESVLD
-525 VAQAAQEADLMK
+525 VAQAAQEVDLMK

-548 LEEAGKTGRPIVLS
+548 LEEAGKTGRPIVLT
-562 RGISATNEEFLEAAE
+562 RGISATNDEFLEAAE

-586 VILCEQGIRIDER
+586 VILCERGIRIDER

-610 ANIRRMTHLPIL
+610 ANIRRMTHLPVI
-622 IDPSRAIDHGS
+622 IDPTRAIEHGN

-642 KAFGAHGLIVNIRQN
+642 KAFGAHGLVVDVRQN
-657 GDEDPATN
+657 GNANPAADALT
-665 ELALGFEDFAKLMTG
+665 LGFEEFAKLMTG
-680 LYA
+680 LYT

>member
-10 INNLDKSLLELLA
+10 INSLDKSLLELLA
-23 QRRAVTR
+23 KRRTISR
-30 KVIEDKLEK
+30 KVIEDKLER
-39 GLDLRDPKRE
+39 GLDLRDPARE

-74 HEVIE
+74 HEIIE
-79 DSVRSQESFLQNNL
+79 DSVRSQESFLQSNL
-93 NPTTEK
+93 NPSTEK

-105 QGVEGAYSYLAGE
+105 QGVEGAYSFLAGE

-129 FEGYGNFSDVVAAVE
+129 FEGYKSFADVVAAVE
-144 NGQADYAILPI
+144 NGQADYAMLPI

-177 VGEEIFPVQH
+177 VGEEVFPVQH
-187 CLLSTEKAPLS
+187 CLLGIEKAPLS
-198 TIRRVYSH
+198 TIRRIYSH

-222 CVQETYMDTAEAAK
+222 CDQETYMDTAEAAK
-236 KISEDGDP
+236 KISAEADP
-244 RQAAIASE
+244 SQAAIASE
-252 EAGRIYGLEVL
+252 EAGRIYGLKVL
-263 KRNLANQRE
+263 KQNLANQRE
-272 NYTRFVIIAPR
+272 NFTRFVVVAPR

-311 LSILDHHKINLT
+311 LAILDEHKINLT

-347 TDPKIQE
+347 SDPKIQE
-354 ALVGLSG
+354 ALVRLSG

-383 IRSRVPEKVADPQEG
+383 TRSRVPEKTDVEEEAAA
-398 DTHEP
+398 
-403 GTPAPEETAVTAIV
+403 TPAPGEAAA
-417 DKDPEGRSLTDLS
+417 PAAGGNGEGRNLTDLAI
-430 TKPGGTIIRIGET
+430 KPEGTILRLGET

-449 YVVFAGS
+449 YVVFAGPD
-456 GCNSSMEQIGAH
+456 CISSMDQIGAH
-468 VRQVSE
+468 ARQVSE
-474 CGAMILHGSCLEAS
+474 CGAMVLHGSCLEAS

-495 RINFDLLEILTT
+495 RINFDLLDVLTT

-525 VAQAAQEADLMK
+525 VAQAAQLADLLK

-548 LEEAGKTGRPIVLS
+548 LEEAGKTGRPIVLC
-562 RGISATNEEFLEAAE
+562 RGLSATNDEFLEAAE

-586 VILCEQGIRIDER
+586 VILCERGTRIDER
-599 NSRNTLDLGTV
+599 NPRNTLDLGTV
-610 ANIRRMTHLPIL
+610 ASIRQMTHLPVL
-622 IDPSRAIDHGS
+622 IDPSRAIDNSG

-642 KAFGAHGLIVNIRQN
+642 RAFGAHGLVVDVRQN
-657 GDEDPATN
+657 GN
-665 ELALGFEDFAKLMTG
+665 ENPETDSLTLGFDEFSKLMSD
-680 LYA
+680 LYN

>member
-10 INNLDKSLLELLA
+10 INSLDKSLLELLA
-23 QRRAVTR
+23 KRRTISR
-30 KVIEDKLEK
+30 KVIEDKLER
-39 GLDLRDPKRE
+39 GLDLRDPTRE

-74 HEVIE
+74 HEIIE

-93 NPTTEK
+93 NPSTEK

-105 QGVEGAYSYLAGE
+105 QGVEGAYSFLAGE

-129 FEGYGNFSDVVAAVE
+129 FEGYKSFADVVAAVE
-144 NGQADYAILPI
+144 NGQADYAMLPI

-177 VGEEIFPVQH
+177 VGEEVFPVQH
-187 CLLSTEKAPLS
+187 CLLGVEKAPLS
-198 TIRRVYSH
+198 TIRRIYSH

-222 CVQETYMDTAEAAK
+222 CDQETYMDTAEAAK
-236 KISEDGDP
+236 KISAEGDP
-244 RQAAIASE
+244 SQAAIASE
-252 EAGRIYGLEVL
+252 EAGRIYGLKVL

-272 NYTRFVIIAPR
+272 NFTRFVIVAPR
-283 PSQVDSRVPCK
+283 PSQVDSRIPCK

-311 LSILDHHKINLT
+311 LAILDEHKINLT

-347 TDPKIQE
+347 SDPKIQE
-354 ALVGLSG
+354 ALVRLSG

-383 IRSRVPEKVADPQEG
+383 TRSRVPEKTDVEEEAAAA
-398 DTHEP
+398 
-403 GTPAPEETAVTAIV
+403 PAPEKAAA
-417 DKDPEGRSLTDLS
+417 PAGGGNGEGRNLTDLAI
-430 TKPGGTIIRIGET
+430 KPEGTILRLGET

-449 YVVFAGS
+449 YVVFAGPD
-456 GCNSSMEQIGAH
+456 CISSMNQIGAH
-468 VRQVSE
+468 ARQVSE
-474 CGAMILHGSCLEAS
+474 CGAMVLHGSCLEAS

-495 RINFDLLEILTT
+495 RINFDLLDVLTT

-525 VAQAAQEADLMK
+525 VAQAAQLADLLK

-548 LEEAGKTGRPIVLS
+548 LEEAGKTGRPIVLC
-562 RGISATNEEFLEAAE
+562 RGLSATNDEFLEAAE

-586 VILCEQGIRIDER
+586 VILCERGTRIDER

-610 ANIRRMTHLPIL
+610 ASIRKMTHLPVL
-622 IDPSRAIDHGS
+622 IDPSRAIDHSG

-642 KAFGAHGLIVNIRQN
+642 RAFGAHGLVVDVRQN
-657 GDEDPATN
+657 GN
-665 ELALGFEDFAKLMTG
+665 ENSGTDSLTLGFDEFGKLMSD
-680 LYA
+680 LYN

>member
-23 QRRAVTR
+23 QRRAISR
-30 KVIEDKLEK
+30 KVIEDKLER

-59 GRKLGLDAHFVTRVF
+59 GRELGLDAHFVTRVF
-74 HEVIE
+74 HEIIA
-79 DSVRSQESFLQNNL
+79 DSVRSQESFLQTNL
-93 NPTTEK
+93 NPATEK
-99 MLCIAY
+99 LLCIAY

-129 FEGYGNFSDVVAAVE
+129 FEGYKNFSDVVAAVE
-144 NGQADYAILPI
+144 NGPADYAILPI

-170 LATKLNI
+170 LATKLSI
-177 VGEEIFPVQH
+177 VGEEVFPVQH
-187 CLLSTEKAPLS
+187 CLLGIEKAPLS
-198 TIRRVYSH
+198 TIRRIYSH

-244 RQAAIASE
+244 EQAAIASE

-283 PSQVDSRVPCK
+283 PNQVDSRVPCK

-311 LSILDHHKINLT
+311 LSILEHHKINLT

-347 TDPKIQE
+347 SDPKIQE

-383 IRSRVPEKVADPQEG
+383 IRSRVPEKTGAPEDAG
-398 DTHEP
+398 DHEP
-403 GTPAPEETAVTAIV
+403 STPTPEEPTVAR
-417 DKDPEGRSLTDLS
+417 DPDGRSLTALS
-430 TKPGGTIIRIGET
+430 TKPAGTIIRIGET

-449 YVVFAGS
+449 YVVFAGPD
-456 GCNSSMEQIGAH
+456 CISSMDQIGAH
-468 VRQVSE
+468 ARQVSE
-474 CGAMILHGSCLEAS
+474 CGAMILHGSCLETN

-495 RINFDLLEILTT
+495 RINFELLEILAT

-513 LPVMTEVESVLD
+513 LPVMTEIESVLD
-525 VAQAAQEADLMK
+525 VAQAAQEVDLMK

-548 LEEAGKTGRPIVLS
+548 LEEAGKTGRPIVLT
-562 RGISATNEEFLEAAE
+562 RGISATNDEFLEAAE

-586 VILCEQGIRIDER
+586 VILCERGIRIDER

-610 ANIRRMTHLPIL
+610 ANIRRMTHLPVI
-622 IDPSRAIDHGS
+622 IDPTRAIEHGN

-642 KAFGAHGLIVNIRQN
+642 KAFGAHGLVVDVRQN
-657 GDEDPATN
+657 GNANPAADALT
-665 ELALGFEDFAKLMTG
+665 LGFEEFAKLMTG
-680 LYA
+680 LYT

>member
-10 INNLDKSLLELLA
+10 INSLDKSLLELLA
-23 QRRAVTR
+23 KRRTISR
-30 KVIEDKLEK
+30 KVIEDKLER
-39 GLDLRDPKRE
+39 GLDLRDPARE

-74 HEVIE
+74 HEIIE
-79 DSVRSQESFLQNNL
+79 DSVRSQESFLQSNL
-93 NPTTEK
+93 NPSTEK

-105 QGVEGAYSYLAGE
+105 QGVEGAYSFLAGE

-129 FEGYGNFSDVVAAVE
+129 FEGYKSFADVVAAVE
-144 NGQADYAILPI
+144 NGQADYAMLPI

-177 VGEEIFPVQH
+177 VGEEVFPVQH
-187 CLLSTEKAPLS
+187 CLLGIEKAPLS
-198 TIRRVYSH
+198 TIRRIYSH

-222 CVQETYMDTAEAAK
+222 CDQETYMDTAEAAK
-236 KISEDGDP
+236 KISAEADP
-244 RQAAIASE
+244 SQAAIASE
-252 EAGRIYGLEVL
+252 EAGRIYGLKVL
-263 KRNLANQRE
+263 KQNLANQRE
-272 NYTRFVIIAPR
+272 NFTRFVVVAPR
-283 PSQVDSRVPCK
+283 PGQVDSRVPCK

-311 LSILDHHKINLT
+311 LAILDEHKINLT

-347 TDPKIQE
+347 SDPKIQE
-354 ALVGLSG
+354 ALVRLSG

-383 IRSRVPEKVADPQEG
+383 TRSRVPEKTDVEEEAAA
-398 DTHEP
+398 
-403 GTPAPEETAVTAIV
+403 TPAPGEAAA
-417 DKDPEGRSLTDLS
+417 PAAGGNGEGRNLTDLAI
-430 TKPGGTIIRIGET
+430 KPEGTILRLGET

-449 YVVFAGS
+449 YVVFAGPD
-456 GCNSSMEQIGAH
+456 CISSMDQIGAH
-468 VRQVSE
+468 ARQVSE
-474 CGAMILHGSCLEAS
+474 CGAMVLHGSCLEAS

-495 RINFDLLEILTT
+495 RINFDLLDVLTT

-525 VAQAAQEADLMK
+525 VAQAAQLADLLK

-548 LEEAGKTGRPIVLS
+548 LEEAGKTGRPIVLC
-562 RGISATNEEFLEAAE
+562 RGLSATNDEFLEAAE

-586 VILCEQGIRIDER
+586 VILCERGTRIDER
-599 NSRNTLDLGTV
+599 NPRNTLDLGTV
-610 ANIRRMTHLPIL
+610 ASIRQMTHLPVL
-622 IDPSRAIDHGS
+622 IDPSRAIDNSG

-642 KAFGAHGLIVNIRQN
+642 RAFGAHGLVVDVRQN
-657 GDEDPATN
+657 GN
-665 ELALGFEDFAKLMTG
+665 ENPETDSLTLGFDEFSKLMSD
-680 LYA
+680 LYN

>member
-10 INNLDKSLLELLA
+10 INSLDKSLLELLA
-23 QRRAVTR
+23 KRRTISR
-30 KVIEDKLEK
+30 KVIEDKLER
-39 GLDLRDPKRE
+39 GLDLRDPTRE

-74 HEVIE
+74 HEIIE

-93 NPTTEK
+93 NPSTEK

-105 QGVEGAYSYLAGE
+105 QGVEGAYSFLAGE

-129 FEGYGNFSDVVAAVE
+129 FEGYKSFADVVAAVE
-144 NGQADYAILPI
+144 NGQADYAMLPI

-177 VGEEIFPVQH
+177 VGEEVFPVQH
-187 CLLSTEKAPLS
+187 CLLGVEKAPLS
-198 TIRRVYSH
+198 TIRRIYSH

-222 CVQETYMDTAEAAK
+222 CDQETYMDTAEAAK
-236 KISEDGDP
+236 KISAEGDP
-244 RQAAIASE
+244 SQAAIASE
-252 EAGRIYGLEVL
+252 EAGRIYGLKVL

-272 NYTRFVIIAPR
+272 NFTRFVIVAPR
-283 PSQVDSRVPCK
+283 PSQVDSRIPCK

-311 LSILDHHKINLT
+311 LAILDEHKINLT

-347 TDPKIQE
+347 SDPKIQE
-354 ALVGLSG
+354 ALVRLSG

-383 IRSRVPEKVADPQEG
+383 TRSRVPEKTDVEEEAAAA
-398 DTHEP
+398 
-403 GTPAPEETAVTAIV
+403 PAPEKAAA
-417 DKDPEGRSLTDLS
+417 PAGGSNGEGRNLTDLAI
-430 TKPGGTIIRIGET
+430 KPEGTILQLGET

-449 YVVFAGS
+449 YVVFAGPD
-456 GCNSSMEQIGAH
+456 CISSMNQIGAH
-468 VRQVSE
+468 ARQVSE
-474 CGAMILHGSCLEAS
+474 CGAMVLHGSCLEAS

-495 RINFDLLEILTT
+495 RINFDLLDVLTT

-525 VAQAAQEADLMK
+525 VAQAAQLSDLLK

-548 LEEAGKTGRPIVLS
+548 LEEAGKTGRPIVLC
-562 RGISATNEEFLEAAE
+562 RGLSATNDEFLEAAE

-586 VILCEQGIRIDER
+586 VILCERGTRIDER
-599 NSRNTLDLGTV
+599 NSRNTLDLGAV
-610 ANIRRMTHLPIL
+610 ASIRKMTHLPVL
-622 IDPSRAIDHGS
+622 IDPSRAIDHSG

-642 KAFGAHGLIVNIRQN
+642 RAFGAHGLVVDVRQN
-657 GDEDPATN
+657 GN
-665 ELALGFEDFAKLMTG
+665 ENSGTDSLTLGFDEFGKLMSD
-680 LYA
+680 LYN

>member
-10 INNLDKSLLELLA
+10 INSLDKSLLELLA
-23 QRRAVTR
+23 KRRTISR
-30 KVIEDKLEK
+30 KVIEDKLER
-39 GLDLRDPKRE
+39 GLDLRDPTRE

-74 HEVIE
+74 HEIIE

-93 NPTTEK
+93 NPSTEK

-105 QGVEGAYSYLAGE
+105 QGVEGAYSFLAGE

-129 FEGYGNFSDVVAAVE
+129 FEGYKSFADVVAAVE
-144 NGQADYAILPI
+144 NGQADYAMLPI

-177 VGEEIFPVQH
+177 VGEEVFPVQH
-187 CLLSTEKAPLS
+187 CLLGVEKAPLS
-198 TIRRVYSH
+198 TIRRIYSH

-222 CVQETYMDTAEAAK
+222 CDQETYMDTAEAAK
-236 KISEDGDP
+236 KISAEGDP
-244 RQAAIASE
+244 SQAAIASE
-252 EAGRIYGLEVL
+252 EAGRIYGLKVL

-272 NYTRFVIIAPR
+272 NFTRFVIVAPR
-283 PSQVDSRVPCK
+283 PSQVDSRIPCK

-311 LSILDHHKINLT
+311 LAILDEHKINLT

-347 TDPKIQE
+347 SDPKIQE
-354 ALVGLSG
+354 ALVRLSG

-383 IRSRVPEKVADPQEG
+383 TRSRVPEKTDVEEEAAAA
-398 DTHEP
+398 
-403 GTPAPEETAVTAIV
+403 PAPEKAAA
-417 DKDPEGRSLTDLS
+417 PAGGGNGEGRNLTDLAI
-430 TKPGGTIIRIGET
+430 KPEGTILRLGET

-449 YVVFAGS
+449 YVVFAGPD
-456 GCNSSMEQIGAH
+456 CISSMNQIGAH
-468 VRQVSE
+468 ARQVSE
-474 CGAMILHGSCLEAS
+474 CGAMVLHGSCLEAS

-495 RINFDLLEILTT
+495 RINFDLLDVLTT

-525 VAQAAQEADLMK
+525 VAQAAQLADLLK

-548 LEEAGKTGRPIVLS
+548 LEEAGKTGRPIVLC
-562 RGISATNEEFLEAAE
+562 RGLSATNDEFLEAAE

-586 VILCEQGIRIDER
+586 VILCERGTRIDER

-610 ANIRRMTHLPIL
+610 ASIRKMTHLPVL
-622 IDPSRAIDHGS
+622 IDPSRAIDHSG

-642 KAFGAHGLIVNIRQN
+642 RAFGAHGLVVDVRQN
-657 GDEDPATN
+657 GN
-665 ELALGFEDFAKLMTG
+665 ENSETDSLTLGFDEFGKLMSD
-680 LYA
+680 LYN

>member
-23 QRRAVTR
+23 QRRAISR
-30 KVIEDKLEK
+30 KVIEDKLGR

-59 GRKLGLDAHFVTRVF
+59 GRELGLDAHFVTRVF
-74 HEVIE
+74 HEIIA
-79 DSVRSQESFLQNNL
+79 DSVRSQESFLQTNL

-99 MLCIAY
+99 LLCIAY

-129 FEGYGNFSDVVAAVE
+129 FEGYKNFSDVVAAVE

-170 LATKLNI
+170 LATKLSI
-177 VGEEIFPVQH
+177 GGEEVFPVQH
-187 CLLSTEKAPLS
+187 CLLSIEKTPLS
-198 TIRRVYSH
+198 TIRRIYSH

-244 RQAAIASE
+244 EQAAIASE

-283 PSQVDSRVPCK
+283 PNQVDSRVPCK

-311 LSILDHHKINLT
+311 LSILEHHKINLT

-347 TDPKIQE
+347 SDPKIQE
-354 ALVGLSG
+354 ALVRLSG

-383 IRSRVPEKVADPQEG
+383 TRSRVPEKTDVEEEAAAA
-398 DTHEP
+398 
-403 GTPAPEETAVTAIV
+403 PAPEKAAA
-417 DKDPEGRSLTDLS
+417 PAGSGNGEGRNLTDLAI
-430 TKPGGTIIRIGET
+430 KPEGTILRLGET

-449 YVVFAGS
+449 YVVFAGPD
-456 GCNSSMEQIGAH
+456 CISSMNQIGAH
-468 VRQVSE
+468 ARQVSE
-474 CGAMILHGSCLEAS
+474 CGAMVLHGSCLEAS

-495 RINFDLLEILTT
+495 RINFDLLDVLTT

-525 VAQAAQEADLMK
+525 VAQAAQLADLLK

-548 LEEAGKTGRPIVLS
+548 LEEAGKTGRPIVLC
-562 RGISATNEEFLEAAE
+562 RGLSATNDEFLEAAE

-586 VILCEQGIRIDER
+586 VILCERGTRIDER

-610 ANIRRMTHLPIL
+610 ASIRKMTHLPVL
-622 IDPSRAIDHGS
+622 IDPSRAIDHSG

-642 KAFGAHGLIVNIRQN
+642 RAFGAHGLVVDVRQN
-657 GDEDPATN
+657 GN
-665 ELALGFEDFAKLMTG
+665 ENSETDSLTLGFDEFGKLMSD
-680 LYA
+680 LYN

>member
-23 QRRAVTR
+23 QRRAISR
-30 KVIEDKLEK
+30 KVIEDKLER

-59 GRKLGLDAHFVTRVF
+59 GRELGLDAHFVTRVF
-74 HEVIE
+74 HEIIA
-79 DSVRSQESFLQNNL
+79 DSVRSQESFLQTNL
-93 NPTTEK
+93 NPATEK
-99 MLCIAY
+99 LLCIAY

-118 KFFRGQLDNCS
+118 KFFRSQLDNCS
-129 FEGYGNFSDVVAAVE
+129 FEGYKNFSDVVAAVE

-170 LATKLNI
+170 LATKLSI
-177 VGEEIFPVQH
+177 VGEEVFPVQH
-187 CLLSTEKAPLS
+187 CLLSIEKAPLS
-198 TIRRVYSH
+198 TIRRIYSH

-244 RQAAIASE
+244 EQAAIASE

-283 PSQVDSRVPCK
+283 PNQVDSRVPCK

-311 LSILDHHKINLT
+311 LSILEHHKINLT

-336 YIFYLDFEGNA
+336 YIFYLDFEGN
-347 TDPKIQE
+347 TSDPKIQE

-383 IRSRVPEKVADPQEG
+383 IRSRVPEKTAAPEDAG
-398 DTHEP
+398 DHEP
-403 GTPAPEETAVTAIV
+403 STPTPEEPTVAR
-417 DKDPEGRSLTDLS
+417 DPDGRSLTDLS
-430 TKPGGTIIRIGET
+430 TKPAGTIIRIGET

-449 YVVFAGS
+449 YVVFAGPD
-456 GCNSSMEQIGAH
+456 CISSMDQIGAH
-468 VRQVSE
+468 ARQVSE
-474 CGAMILHGSCLEAS
+474 CGAMILHGSCLETN

-495 RINFDLLEILTT
+495 RINFELLEILAT

-513 LPVMTEVESVLD
+513 LPVMTEIESVLD
-525 VAQAAQEADLMK
+525 VAQAAQEVDLMK

-548 LEEAGKTGRPIVLS
+548 LEEAGKTGRPIVLT
-562 RGISATNEEFLEAAE
+562 RGISATNDEFLEAAE

-586 VILCEQGIRIDER
+586 VILCERGIRIDER

-610 ANIRRMTHLPIL
+610 ANIRRMTHLPVI
-622 IDPSRAIDHGS
+622 IDPTRAIEHGN

-642 KAFGAHGLIVNIRQN
+642 KAFGAHGLVVDVRQN
-657 GDEDPATN
+657 GNANPAADALT
-665 ELALGFEDFAKLMTG
+665 LGFEEFAKLMTG
-680 LYA
+680 LYT

>member
-23 QRRAVTR
+23 QRRAISR
-30 KVIEDKLEK
+30 KVIEDKLER

-59 GRKLGLDAHFVTRVF
+59 GRELGLDAHFVTRVF
-74 HEVIE
+74 HEIIA
-79 DSVRSQESFLQNNL
+79 DSVRSQESFLQTNL
-93 NPTTEK
+93 NPATEK
-99 MLCIAY
+99 LLCIAY

-129 FEGYGNFSDVVAAVE
+129 FEGYKNFSDVVAAVE

-170 LATKLNI
+170 LATKLSI
-177 VGEEIFPVQH
+177 VGEEVFPVQH
-187 CLLSTEKAPLS
+187 CLLGIEKAPLS
-198 TIRRVYSH
+198 TIRRIYSH

-244 RQAAIASE
+244 EQAAIASE

-283 PSQVDSRVPCK
+283 PNQVDSRVPCK

-311 LSILDHHKINLT
+311 LSILEHHKINLT

-347 TDPKIQE
+347 SDPKIQE

-383 IRSRVPEKVADPQEG
+383 IRSRVPEKTGAPEDAG
-398 DTHEP
+398 DHEP
-403 GTPAPEETAVTAIV
+403 STPTPEEPTVAR
-417 DKDPEGRSLTDLS
+417 DPDGRSLTALS
-430 TKPGGTIIRIGET
+430 TKPAGTIIRIGET

-449 YVVFAGS
+449 YVVFAGPD
-456 GCNSSMEQIGAH
+456 CISSMDQIGAH
-468 VRQVSE
+468 ARQVSE
-474 CGAMILHGSCLEAS
+474 CGAMILHGSCLETN

-495 RINFDLLEILTT
+495 RINFELLEILAT

-513 LPVMTEVESVLD
+513 LPVMTEIESVLD
-525 VAQAAQEADLMK
+525 VAQAAQEVDLMK

-548 LEEAGKTGRPIVLS
+548 LEEAGKTGRPIVLT
-562 RGISATNEEFLEAAE
+562 RGISATNDEFLEAAE

-586 VILCEQGIRIDER
+586 VILCERGIRIDER

-610 ANIRRMTHLPIL
+610 ANIRRMTHLPVI
-622 IDPSRAIDHGS
+622 IDPTRAIEHGN

-642 KAFGAHGLIVNIRQN
+642 KAFGAHGLVVDVRQN
-657 GDEDPATN
+657 GNANPAADALT
-665 ELALGFEDFAKLMTG
+665 LGFEEFAKLMTG
-680 LYA
+680 LYT

>member
-23 QRRAVTR
+23 QRRAISR
-30 KVIEDKLEK
+30 KVIEDKLER
-39 GLDLRDPKRE
+39 GLDLRDPKRA

-59 GRKLGLDAHFVTRVF
+59 GRELGLDAHFVTRVF
-74 HEVIE
+74 HEIIA
-79 DSVRSQESFLQNNL
+79 DSVRSQESFLQTNL
-93 NPTTEK
+93 NPATEK
-99 MLCIAY
+99 LLCIAY

-129 FEGYGNFSDVVAAVE
+129 FEGYKNFSDVVAAVE
-144 NGQADYAILPI
+144 NGPADYAILPI

-170 LATKLNI
+170 LATKLSI
-177 VGEEIFPVQH
+177 VGEEVFPVQH
-187 CLLSTEKAPLS
+187 CLLGIEKAPLS
-198 TIRRVYSH
+198 TIRRIYSH

-244 RQAAIASE
+244 EQAAIASE

-283 PSQVDSRVPCK
+283 PNQVDSRVPCK

-311 LSILDHHKINLT
+311 LSILEHHKINLT

-347 TDPKIQE
+347 SDPKIQE

-383 IRSRVPEKVADPQEG
+383 IRSRVPEKTGAPEDAG
-398 DTHEP
+398 DHEP
-403 GTPAPEETAVTAIV
+403 STPTPEEPTVAR
-417 DKDPEGRSLTDLS
+417 DPDGRSLTALS
-430 TKPGGTIIRIGET
+430 TKPAGTIIRIGET

-449 YVVFAGS
+449 YVVFAGPD
-456 GCNSSMEQIGAH
+456 CISSMDQIGAH
-468 VRQVSE
+468 ARQVSE
-474 CGAMILHGSCLEAS
+474 CGAMILHGSCLETN

-495 RINFDLLEILTT
+495 RINFELLEILAT

-513 LPVMTEVESVLD
+513 LPVMTEIESVLD
-525 VAQAAQEADLMK
+525 VAQAAQEVDLMK

-548 LEEAGKTGRPIVLS
+548 LEEAGKTGRPIVLT
-562 RGISATNEEFLEAAE
+562 RGISATNDEFLEAAE

-586 VILCEQGIRIDER
+586 VILCERGIRIDER

-610 ANIRRMTHLPIL
+610 ANIRRMTHLPVI
-622 IDPSRAIDHGS
+622 IDPTRAIEHGN

-642 KAFGAHGLIVNIRQN
+642 KAFGAHGLVVDVRQN
-657 GDEDPATN
+657 GNANPAADALT
-665 ELALGFEDFAKLMTG
+665 LGFEEFAKLMTG
-680 LYA
+680 LYT

>member
-10 INNLDKSLLELLA
+10 INSLDKSLLELLA
-23 QRRAVTR
+23 KRRTISR
-30 KVIEDKLEK
+30 KVIEDKLER
-39 GLDLRDPKRE
+39 GLDLRDPTRE

-74 HEVIE
+74 HEIIE

-93 NPTTEK
+93 NPSTEK

-105 QGVEGAYSYLAGE
+105 QGVEGAYSFLAGE
-118 KFFRGQLDNCS
+118 KFFRSQLDNCS
-129 FEGYGNFSDVVAAVE
+129 FEGYKSFADVVAAVE
-144 NGQADYAILPI
+144 NGQADYAMLPI

-177 VGEEIFPVQH
+177 VGEEVFPVQH
-187 CLLSTEKAPLS
+187 CLLGVEKAPLS
-198 TIRRVYSH
+198 TIRRIYSH

-222 CVQETYMDTAEAAK
+222 CDQETYMDTAEAAK
-236 KISEDGDP
+236 KISAEGDP
-244 RQAAIASE
+244 SQAAIASE
-252 EAGRIYGLEVL
+252 EAGRIYGLKVL

-272 NYTRFVIIAPR
+272 NFTRFVIVAPR
-283 PSQVDSRVPCK
+283 PSQVDSRIPCK

-311 LSILDHHKINLT
+311 LAILDEHKINLT

-347 TDPKIQE
+347 SDPKIQE
-354 ALVGLSG
+354 ALVRLSG

-383 IRSRVPEKVADPQEG
+383 TRSRVPEKTDVEEEAAAA
-398 DTHEP
+398 
-403 GTPAPEETAVTAIV
+403 PAPEKAAA
-417 DKDPEGRSLTDLS
+417 PAGSGNGEGRNLTDLAI
-430 TKPGGTIIRIGET
+430 TPEGTILRLGET

-449 YVVFAGS
+449 YVVFAGPD
-456 GCNSSMEQIGAH
+456 CISSMNQIGAH
-468 VRQVSE
+468 ARQVSE
-474 CGAMILHGSCLEAS
+474 CGAMVLHGSCLEAS

-495 RINFDLLEILTT
+495 RINFDLLDVLTT

-525 VAQAAQEADLMK
+525 VAQAAQLSDLLK

-548 LEEAGKTGRPIVLS
+548 LEEAGKTGRPIVLC
-562 RGISATNEEFLEAAE
+562 RGLSATNDEFLEAAE

-586 VILCEQGIRIDER
+586 VILCERGTRIDER
-599 NSRNTLDLGTV
+599 NSRNTLDLGAV
-610 ANIRRMTHLPIL
+610 ASIRKMTHLPVL
-622 IDPSRAIDHGS
+622 IDPSRAIDNSG

-642 KAFGAHGLIVNIRQN
+642 RAFGAHGLVVDVRQN
-657 GDEDPATN
+657 GN
-665 ELALGFEDFAKLMTG
+665 ENSETDSLTLGFDEFGKLMSD
-680 LYA
+680 LYN

>member
-10 INNLDKSLLELLA
+10 INSLDKSLLELLA
-23 QRRAVTR
+23 KRRTISR
-30 KVIEDKLEK
+30 KVIEDKLER
-39 GLDLRDPKRE
+39 GLDLRDPARE

-74 HEVIE
+74 HEIIE

-93 NPTTEK
+93 NPSTEK
-99 MLCIAY
+99 MLGIAY
-105 QGVEGAYSYLAGE
+105 QGVEGAYSFFAGE

-129 FEGYGNFSDVVAAVE
+129 FEGYKSFADVVAAVE
-144 NGQADYAILPI
+144 TGQADYAMLPI

-177 VGEEIFPVQH
+177 VGEEVFPVQH
-187 CLLSTEKAPLS
+187 CLLGIEKAPLS
-198 TIRRVYSH
+198 TIRRIYSH

-211 QCSDFLSRLKN
+211 QCSDFLSRLKS
-222 CVQETYMDTAEAAK
+222 CDQETYMDTAEAAK
-236 KISEDGDP
+236 KISAEADP
-244 RQAAIASE
+244 SQAAIASE
-252 EAGRIYGLEVL
+252 EAGRIYGLKVL

-272 NYTRFVIIAPR
+272 NFTRFVVVAPR

-311 LSILDHHKINLT
+311 LAILDEHKINLT

-347 TDPKIQE
+347 SDPKIQE
-354 ALVGLSG
+354 ALVRLSG

-383 IRSRVPEKVADPQEG
+383 TRSRVPEKTDVEEEAA
-398 DTHEP
+398 
-403 GTPAPEETAVTAIV
+403 PAPAPGEGTAPAASGNG
-417 DKDPEGRSLTDLS
+417 EGRNLTDLAI
-430 TKPGGTIIRIGET
+430 KPEGTILRLGET

-449 YVVFAGS
+449 YVVFAGPD
-456 GCNSSMEQIGAH
+456 CISSMDQIGAH
-468 VRQVSE
+468 ARQVSE
-474 CGAMILHGSCLEAS
+474 CGAMVLHGSCLEAS

-495 RINFDLLEILTT
+495 RINFDLLDVLTT
-507 AGKEFG
+507 AGKDFG

-525 VAQAAQEADLMK
+525 VAQAAQLADLLK

-548 LEEAGKTGRPIVLS
+548 LEEAGKTGRPIVLC
-562 RGISATNEEFLEAAE
+562 RGLSATNDEFLEAAE

-586 VILCEQGIRIDER
+586 VILCERGTRIDER

-610 ANIRRMTHLPIL
+610 ASIRQMTHLPVL
-622 IDPSRAIDHGS
+622 IDPSRAIDNSG

-642 KAFGAHGLIVNIRQN
+642 RAFGAHGLVVDMRQN
-657 GDEDPATN
+657 GN
-665 ELALGFEDFAKLMTG
+665 ETPGIDSLTLGFDEFSKLMSD
-680 LYA
+680 LYN

>member
-10 INNLDKSLLELLA
+10 INSLDKSLLELLA
-23 QRRAVTR
+23 KRRTISR
-30 KVIEDKLEK
+30 KVIEDKLER
-39 GLDLRDPKRE
+39 GLDLRDPARE

-74 HEVIE
+74 HEIIE

-93 NPTTEK
+93 NPSTEK

-105 QGVEGAYSYLAGE
+105 QGVEGAYSFLAGE

-129 FEGYGNFSDVVAAVE
+129 FEGYKSFADVVAAVE
-144 NGQADYAILPI
+144 NGQADYAMLPI

-177 VGEEIFPVQH
+177 VGEEVFPVQH
-187 CLLSTEKAPLS
+187 CLLGIEKAPLS
-198 TIRRVYSH
+198 TIRRIYSH

-222 CVQETYMDTAEAAK
+222 CDQETYMDTAEAAK
-236 KISEDGDP
+236 KISAEADP
-244 RQAAIASE
+244 SQAAIASE
-252 EAGRIYGLEVL
+252 EAGRIYGLKVL
-263 KRNLANQRE
+263 KQNLANQRE
-272 NYTRFVIIAPR
+272 NFTRFVVVAPR

-311 LSILDHHKINLT
+311 LAILDEHKINLT

-347 TDPKIQE
+347 SDPKIQE
-354 ALVGLSG
+354 ALVRLSG

-383 IRSRVPEKVADPQEG
+383 TRSRVPEKTDVEEEAAAA
-398 DTHEP
+398 
-403 GTPAPEETAVTAIV
+403 PAPGEAAAPATGGNG
-417 DKDPEGRSLTDLS
+417 EGRNLTDLAI
-430 TKPGGTIIRIGET
+430 KPEGTLLRLGET

-449 YVVFAGS
+449 YVVFAGPD
-456 GCNSSMEQIGAH
+456 CISSMDQIGAH
-468 VRQVSE
+468 ARQVSE
-474 CGAMILHGSCLEAS
+474 CGAMVLHGSCLEAS

-495 RINFDLLEILTT
+495 RINFDLLDVLTT

-525 VAQAAQEADLMK
+525 VAQAAQLADLLK

-548 LEEAGKTGRPIVLS
+548 LEEAGKTGRPIVLC
-562 RGISATNEEFLEAAE
+562 RGLSATNDEFLEAAE

-586 VILCEQGIRIDER
+586 VILCERGTRIDER
-599 NSRNTLDLGTV
+599 NPRNTLDLGTV
-610 ANIRRMTHLPIL
+610 ASIRQMTHLPVL
-622 IDPSRAIDHGS
+622 IDPSRAIDNSG

-642 KAFGAHGLIVNIRQN
+642 RAFGAHGLVVDVRQN
-657 GDEDPATN
+657 GN
-665 ELALGFEDFAKLMTG
+665 ENPETDSLTLGFDEFSKLMSD
-680 LYA
+680 LYN

>member
-10 INNLDKSLLELLA
+10 INDLDKSLLELLA
-23 QRRAVTR
+23 QRRSISR
-30 KVIEDKLEK
+30 KVIEDKLGR

-49 GEVLE
+49 GEILE
-54 TLIKA
+54 ALIKA
-59 GRKLGLDAHFVTRVF
+59 GRELGLDAHFVTRVF
-74 HEVIE
+74 HEIIA
-79 DSVRSQESFLQNNL
+79 DSVRSQESFLQTNL

-99 MLCIAY
+99 LLCIAY

-129 FEGYGNFSDVVAAVE
+129 FEGYKNFSDVVAAVE

-170 LATKLNI
+170 LATKLSI
-177 VGEEIFPVQH
+177 VGEEVFPVQH
-187 CLLSTEKAPLS
+187 YLLSIEKAPLS
-198 TIRRVYSH
+198 TIRRIYSH

-236 KISEDGDP
+236 KISEDRDP
-244 RQAAIASE
+244 EQAAIASE

-283 PSQVDSRVPCK
+283 PNQVDSRVPCK

-311 LSILDHHKINLT
+311 LSILEHHKINLT

-347 TDPKIQE
+347 SDPKIQE

-378 KTRPS
+378 NTRPS
-383 IRSRVPEKVADPQEG
+383 IRSRVPEKTAGPE
-398 DTHEP
+398 DTGP
-403 GTPAPEETAVTAIV
+403 STPAPEETTVV
-417 DKDPEGRSLTDLS
+417 RDPDGRSLTDLS
-430 TKPGGTIIRIGET
+430 TKPAGTIIRIGET

-449 YVVFAGS
+449 YVVFAGPD
-456 GCNSSMEQIGAH
+456 CISSMDQIGAH
-468 VRQVSE
+468 AHQVSE

-495 RINFDLLEILTT
+495 RINFELLEILAT

-513 LPVMTEVESVLD
+513 LPVMTEIESVLD
-525 VAQAAQEADLMK
+525 VTQAAQEVDLMK

-548 LEEAGKTGRPIVLS
+548 LEEAGKTGRPIVLT
-562 RGISATNEEFLEAAE
+562 RGISATNDEFLEAAE

-586 VILCEQGIRIDER
+586 VILCERGIRIDER

-610 ANIRRMTHLPIL
+610 ANIRRMTHLPVL
-622 IDPSRAIDHGS
+622 IDPSRAIEHGN

-642 KAFGAHGLIVNIRQN
+642 KAFGAHGLVVDVRQN
-657 GDEDPATN
+657 GNANPAADALT
-665 ELALGFEDFAKLMTG
+665 LGFEEFAKLMTG
-680 LYA
+680 LYT

>member
-10 INNLDKSLLELLA
+10 INSLDKSLLELLA
-23 QRRAVTR
+23 KRRTISR
-30 KVIEDKLEK
+30 KVIEDKLER
-39 GLDLRDPKRE
+39 GLDLRDPARE

-74 HEVIE
+74 HEIIE
-79 DSVRSQESFLQNNL
+79 DSVRSQESFLQSNL
-93 NPTTEK
+93 NPSTEK

-105 QGVEGAYSYLAGE
+105 QGVEGAYSFLAGE

-129 FEGYGNFSDVVAAVE
+129 FEGYKSFADVVAAVE
-144 NGQADYAILPI
+144 NGQADYAMLPI

-177 VGEEIFPVQH
+177 VGEEVFPVQH
-187 CLLSTEKAPLS
+187 CLLGIEKAPLS
-198 TIRRVYSH
+198 TIRRIYSH

-222 CVQETYMDTAEAAK
+222 CDQETYMDTAEAAK
-236 KISEDGDP
+236 KISAEADP
-244 RQAAIASE
+244 SQAAIASE
-252 EAGRIYGLEVL
+252 EAGRIYGLKVL

-272 NYTRFVIIAPR
+272 NFTRFVVVAPR

-311 LSILDHHKINLT
+311 LAILDEHKINLT

-347 TDPKIQE
+347 SDPKIQE
-354 ALVGLSG
+354 ALVRLSG

-383 IRSRVPEKVADPQEG
+383 TRSRVPEKTDVEEEAA
-398 DTHEP
+398 
-403 GTPAPEETAVTAIV
+403 PAPAPGEGAA
-417 DKDPEGRSLTDLS
+417 PAGGGNGEGRNLTDLAI
-430 TKPGGTIIRIGET
+430 KPEGTILRLGET

-449 YVVFAGS
+449 YIVFAGPD
-456 GCNSSMEQIGAH
+456 CISSMDQIGAH
-468 VRQVSE
+468 ARQVSE
-474 CGAMILHGSCLEAS
+474 CGAMVLHGSCLEAS

-495 RINFDLLEILTT
+495 RINFDLLDVLTT
-507 AGKEFG
+507 AGKDFG

-525 VAQAAQEADLMK
+525 VAQAAQLADLLK

-548 LEEAGKTGRPIVLS
+548 LEEAGKTGRPIVLC
-562 RGISATNEEFLEAAE
+562 RGLSATNDEFLEAAE

-586 VILCEQGIRIDER
+586 VILCERGTRIDER

-610 ANIRRMTHLPIL
+610 ASIRQMTHLPVL
-622 IDPSRAIDHGS
+622 IDPSRAIDNSG

-642 KAFGAHGLIVNIRQN
+642 RAFGAHGLVVDVRQN
-657 GDEDPATN
+657 GN
-665 ELALGFEDFAKLMTG
+665 ENPETDSLTLGFDEFSKLMSD
-680 LYA
+680 LYN